1 MSKTRMGKRV
11 ASLLLS
17 LVMMLSLLP
26 TTVYAT
32 GGTGETSDVIVEETN
47 TSDDNTVGGTTG
59 NPELTGEDEGGGAA
73 NVSEGETATV
83 ATIGSATYESLDEA
97 ITAVADGQTIVVNA
111 GEYTLN
117 GSLNYTG
124 KAFTIAAA
132 DGADVS
138 FDMSAAVALHG
149 AKITFNN
156 VTFDYKTNGNYIGLQ
171 HTDTLVYNNCTING
185 MVFLYAVNETFNGCT
200 FNQTSAGAYNVW
212 TYGAQNVAF
221 NGCTFNCVGRC
232 VLVYN
237 EGANHK
243 TDLTV
248 TKTSFNAS
256 APVTGKAAI
265 EIDTS
270 LMAGGATIT
279 VDEQTTAAGFDNGS
293 NSGNSLWNDKMQT
306 ADTNKNTTVTVAGET
321 VFEPK
326 ATASAVATT
335 KDGREYATLTEAL
348 AAVTESNPLTSV
360 TEEAWPAATPVYY
373 NGSFYATIGELL
385 YDAQQKTGAIT
396 PENAPDTAVIYCR
409 PGTTIPTGKASHPS
423 FVTSTTI
430 YGNGATLSGV
440 TEWDVE
446 NYYTLTKDITINLYS
461 LNGGASV
468 WGTRRSDY
476 AVTVNMVD
484 CKDAHE
490 VLFNYGSGNGRVD
503 VTVKDSTFLKSGGAA
518 HGWPVSINCLGSLLV
533 DGCTFDGVT
542 TGVVVNVKQPSENGK
557 MAVTVKNS
565 TFNNVTGQD
574 SNKGALRVT
583 GQQACDIDLTI
594 ENVAFTGT
602 HADPEDITIGNV
614 KSEENLGK
622 VSYNISG
629 TDASMTTHK
638 AGATEA
644 AKETLVSGTTYTGT
658 NAATAAGD
666 GTEANPYT
674 LEQLGTMTR
683 QAYIEAQNRLNGI
696 MYVTVGN
703 YAYDTNGVLGNGVRD
718 DTTGQIPDHSKLNAY
733 GENGYL
739 GEKNDGAN
747 GKSVVFVGGSITS
760 GVTGYTSIDKIGT
773 SLLLALPAYTNVT
786 FKGIT
791 FNNVMSFNYQLY
803 TSPWSQLGELKFD
816 GCTFNGIIVGAIAA
830 QTLTFNKC
838 VFENYTNTTDANSS
852 NPTWIRPAYGNWT
865 QGDNE
870 GQGSDFKSL
879 TTINFTDNKVTSTR
893 PVKFEYISQ
902 WNITSTVTATGNS
915 FDISR
920 QAGDTTIKNVG
931 LYLGAHTDANAF
943 NLVAENNTK
952 SANTA
957 ALYTIP
963 EGKTSLPLGSTVK
976 NLAGEPVELTD
987 ALKWKAGDA
996 ETDKIVLETVEAVA
1010 SVGSK
1015 QYGSLQA
1022 AIDAASRNATVTM
1035 LADTKENVT
1044 ISKALTLDLNG
1055 FTLNGGTEKGKPALT
1070 ITARIVTIK
1079 DSSEAQTGTIM
1090 REDTAE
1096 NSGVSSHYV
1105 IDIQGNGWVIFK
1117 SGTVKNGSGAG
1128 GTKGASLVRVGDDSV
1143 KNYPGLV
1150 INGGTFTQDNFI
1162 VIKVDRGHL
1171 TLNGGTLNS
1180 ANTYAVENWF
1190 NATIKGGTVNGAVS
1204 SWTYSA
1210 GSNSTLTISGGT
1222 VNGDVTSVNYGD
1234 ADKVAKVEITDG
1246 TVNGQLDT
1254 RSYDPNTGELTSIDD
1269 AAKATIKVSG
1279 GTFSSAVPAEYCAA
1293 GFIPT
1298 ANADGTYGVQ
1308 QQQQVLAKIGDTAY
1322 YTMDAAFHA
1331 VQAGETI
1338 VMQRDYTTGAE
1349 QYSGNKSFA
1358 IDLNGKTW
1366 TYTGTNT
1373 NHAAFEINYPD
1384 VTLTVKNGTVASNSM
1399 VGLIPSAM
1407 GVGGTITYDNAG
1419 LVFEG
1424 VTMTAKGHS
1433 GIETNGNNTN
1443 DAVTLKNSTLN
1454 VPDGFGIYFPSSGT
1468 LTIDNSTI
1476 NAKTMGVQVCAGSL
1490 SINAGSAITVT
1501 GDAVPKTEND
1511 GAIQDGA
1518 AISIV
1523 NRTGYKGLGDVTV
1536 TGGKFTAKAGNK
1548 AIKAYDWANNTETEF
1563 TAAEKVAVSGGTF
1576 SSAVPEGLCATG
1588 YIPVANGDGTYG
1600 VELSNYVVVGGIKGF
1615 ENTKFA
1621 SFADAYDAIKPV
1633 LETIC
1638 EKDALGQG
1646 TPANAAAFDAVFT
1659 DVKDGRA
1666 TLTYTITG
1674 NVTYDETGYANLLT
1688 MGRRSSHYLTNE
1700 RHLINFKFVGAE
1712 ADRGATLTVN
1722 SNITLPYEW
1731 WGEKI
1736 TTAIS
1741 FENLTITGSASNG
1754 LYTYQH
1760 YFEGIDF
1767 KVNNCT
1773 LKGIKI
1779 YNCANVGGSYTI
1791 TNSTLDGTGAP
1802 AGAYAIHLQG
1812 NETAP
1817 LNITISG
1824 NQISGYDRGI
1834 NIDQNTAV
1842 ATISG
1847 NTIGINDVNRSCI
1860 QLTRLASTEVKDNTL
1875 NLNGGNAFTLH
1886 KNLAAGSKINIAGN
1900 TVDGNGYLI
1909 YDDTKNAI
1917 DLTYTNNTITGNVD
1931 TTKGVYDGKTHALTD
1946 GVDVVINGVKA
1957 AQIGDVKYETLQ
1969 AAIDAANNGE
1979 TVTLLADATED
1990 VTIDKNITLD
2000 LGGKTLTNTGAGK
2013 ATVTIAKGA
2022 TATVQNGSIIGG
2034 TSYYNIQNNGIAT
2047 FTGVTATAGNTG
2059 SSMIDN
2065 WGTLTIESG
2074 TYEGGLNVVKSEEG
2088 STLTINGGKFTRD
2101 WAPKYGVTGTI
2112 LVYGTTTIKDGTF
2125 IDKSTSNNARV
2136 VVTGVVE
2143 GYTSITYVKGGSF
2156 TRTGSGNIFHGLGKA
2171 TSDNFEVSGGTFN
2184 KSISDGYCADGFIP
2198 TKNADGTYGVKE
2210 GKYVAQVGKYNK
2222 YESLAEAISHSSRS
2236 TIKLLANVTENVTI
2250 PAGKTITLDLNG
2262 FTLNGGTGTAN
2273 AALYNLG
2280 TITIRDSS
2288 AAQTGTIKRDDAGIE
2303 GETSYYVIRNQG
2315 TMTIESGIV
2324 INNSGYRKVNSTGSM
2339 VGSSLICNGD
2349 CDEGGTLTIKGGTF
2363 TQNNFIA
2370 IKNGVLGVLK
2380 VTGGTITSNHSAIQN
2395 WFEADITGGKITGQ
2409 LWTDAWEEGKSV
2421 GKTTIGGDAT
2431 FAGEIVMDITGSVA
2445 PTLAING
2452 GNLNVTRWRI
2462 TNAAANAGAK
2472 PAVSGGTFS
2481 SAVKEEYC
2489 ATGYIPKDNGDGT
2502 YGVKEGVYV
2511 AKVDNVKYETL
2522 QAAINAAKGNSTV
2535 RLLANVTLTETAV
2548 FPAGKTVHLN
2558 LVGHNI
2564 TATGTALRINGTTDI
2579 QSTGGVGTIE
2589 STGNVAVAVGN
2600 NASLTVYSGT
2610 LKGREGA
2617 VITGTSTGAK
2627 IEIKKNATL
2636 IATDNAVIAGN
2647 GSQRDGKPN
2656 TILVRGGTFI
2666 GGIVTDG
2673 YIACGI
2679 YAPWND
2685 NVTVSGGTFNITNGA
2700 GIVAR
2705 AGTVKVTG
2713 GTFNCTGTA
2722 EGYVGDSKNKV
2733 PCAALVFDKAAK
2745 YPALTESSQILVS
2758 GGSFSTDP
2766 AVNGAT
2772 LADGYVATQTDGMY
2786 KVAKADPTAEI
2797 NGVKYDTLQ
2806 AAINAAQATKG
2817 GATITLLKN
2826 INTESYYMVDGDNPV
2841 TIDLAGYNIT
2851 GSGISGLFY
2860 VTAKG
2865 DLTIK
2870 GKGTVTAVEDNGA
2883 AMAVWVRSPI
2893 AKVTLEGGTYTQQIT
2908 NTADPHFDLI
2918 YVERGNVYV
2927 KGGTY
2932 KGATP
2937 DWTLNCY
2944 DEHYQSKEANI
2955 EVTGGTFVG
2964 FDPANNKAEGENTN
2978 FVPAGYVSTKGA
2990 DGNYTVEEYKPVEV
3004 WTGYSG
3010 AKVASYATV
3019 AEAAEKLDGNK
3030 WIVIGKDYTLTED
3043 FTIGGEN
3050 LDNLYLDVAEGATL
3064 TVAEGVTLTVA
3075 ANAKRLGVRD
3085 GATLVNKGT
3094 IVVCGSSTSN
3104 GFAMLY
3110 GTFTGNELTV
3120 PEGCFLDNNGKN
3132 FFATAN
3138 ENAVYEITFG
3148 DGTVKKTADS
3158 TNIKGGNVKQI
3169 KLLKDVT
3176 NGGWTLDSSSVGAEV
3191 VLDLNGHTISYNGAN
3206 RYYATLNVYTKVTI
3220 KNGTVKYEGSKRG
3233 AIDLV
3238 GQGDLTIE
3246 RDVTID
3252 GGDGFAIFTS
3262 GTSKLTVNGK
3272 VTANGNYAIA
3282 GNGSKDA
3289 GGYIDSCDIIVNG
3302 GAVISASKGI
3312 AIYHPEKGTVTINGG
3327 TITGHTGIEMC
3338 AGQLVV
3344 NGGSITS
3351 NGDNMDATG
3360 SQNAILDG
3368 AAISIINRNYPG
3380 GVPTAVIKGGT
3391 FAANGKDAQTVK
3403 AYDYTGDK
3411 VAEWT
3416 AAGDNVNISGGT
3428 FSSIPTNMGV
3438 LCADGYKTVY
3448 DAYADMYNVV
3458 KQDAK
3463 ITVGKRLSIGNDL
3476 TITYLVSMTDC
3487 TNPWV
3492 KFQFYND
3499 DIKGYTT
3506 VEVKN
3511 YGTDTVTGPDGKPMD
3526 VFTFDF
3532 TGINPQRMTD
3542 TLKATVYAKDANGN
3556 VVEYQVDDYSV
3567 AQYCSNKL
3575 AKLGQN
3581 DPLRKLIGNLV
3592 AYGAAAQVYQNY
3604 RTDNLVST
3612 VVSGAVSTDYTDRLS
3627 SVTQYTEKVLG
3638 TAGVNIKGKTLVLSN
3653 TFAVRVY
3660 FTVNKG
3666 VDIAN
3671 VSFNVTANGKT
3682 DTVNSFEKDEKLGYY
3697 YFDYANLNAT
3707 QLDSEVKFES
3717 FVNETGVGDMVT
3729 YSVNTYLAKKM
3740 PNYDKSSNAYKLMA
3754 ELFNYGCACTE
3765 YASK

>member
-32 GGTGETSDVIVEETN
+32 GGTGETNGAIVETN

-59 NPELTGEDEGGGAA
+59 NPELTGEDEGGGGA
-73 NVSEGETATV
+73 NVSEGETAAV

-97 ITAVADGQTIVVNA
+97 ITAVADGETIVVNA

-156 VTFDYKTNGNYIGLQ
+156 VTFNYKTNGNYIGLQ
-171 HTDTLVYNNCTING
+171 HADTLVYNNCTING
-185 MVFLYAVNETFNGCT
+185 VVFLYAVNETFNSCK
-200 FNQTSAGAYNVW
+200 FYQDSADAYNVW

-221 NGCTFNCVGRC
+221 NGCTFNCVGKA

-237 EGANHK
+237 EGAIDK

-248 TKTSFNAS
+248 ENTEFNAS
-256 APVTGKAAI
+256 APVAGKAAI

-279 VDEQTTAAGFDNGS
+279 VDDKTTAAGFATGS
-293 NSGNSLWNDKMQT
+293 NSGNPLWNDKKQT

-326 ATASAVATT
+326 ATVVKPVSVNGTSYETLEDAIDAATPDANGVVTYEISGKVDVTATGWVQVAKSGLTGLTAVKFVGTT
-335 KDGREYATLTEAL
+335 DDAKICINGGLAILADQNYDIDVSFEAL
-348 AAVTESNPLTSV
+348 ALSKLNPTYGGDYGHSTNYFTTWLRNSGAAENTVTYTNCTFPNGVSNNQ
-360 TEEAWPAATPVYY
+360 Y
-373 NGSFYATIGELL
+373 G
-385 YDAQQKTGAIT
+385 KTVFDNCKFT
-396 PENAPDTAVIYCR
+396 
-409 PGTTIPTGKASHPS
+409 
-423 FVTSTTI
+423 
-430 YGNGATLSGV
+430 NGATGL
-440 TEWDVE
+440 
-446 NYYTLTKDITINLYS
+446 YNL
-461 LNGGASV
+461 
-468 WGTRRSDY
+468 W
-476 AVTVNMVD
+476 
-484 CKDAHE
+484 
-490 VLFNYGSGNGRVD
+490 NYGG
-503 VTVKDSTFLKSGGAA
+503 STE
-518 HGWPVSINCLGSLLV
+518 I
-533 DGCTFDGVT
+533 
-542 TGVVVNVKQPSENGK
+542 
-557 MAVTVKNS
+557 KNS
-565 TFNNVTGQD
+565 
-574 SNKGALRVT
+574 S
-583 GQQACDIDLTI
+583 
-594 ENVAFTGT
+594 FTGT
-602 HADPEDITIGNV
+602 RGIKAYSEGVDGGQIEVADTTFNGLGEKAAIVVSKATTVTLNKVDATECTKGLLQKDIDGGSLKTTIEANGTGISGKFDITATTTADAAKN
-614 KSEENLGK
+614 EF
-622 VSYNISG
+622 NISAG
-629 TDASMTTHK
+629 TFTSEVSNDYCADGFEVK
-638 AGATEA
+638 ANDN
-644 AKETLVSGTTYTGT
+644 GTYGVVE
-658 NAATAAGD
+658 AATAAGD
-666 GTEANPYT
+666 GTEAKPYT
-674 LEQLGTMTR
+674 LEQLGAMTR
-683 QAYIEAQNRLNGI
+683 QAYIEAQNRLNGT
-696 MYVTVGN
+696 MYVTVGD

-760 GVTGYTSIDKIGT
+760 GVKGYTSIDHIGT

-830 QTLTFNKC
+830 QTLTFNRCEFK
-838 VFENYTNTTDANSS
+838 NYTNTTDANNS

-870 GQGSDFKSL
+870 GQGSDFRSL
-879 TTINFTDNKVTSTR
+879 TAINFTDNKVTSTR

-902 WNITSTVTATGNS
+902 WDITSTVTATGNS
-915 FDISR
+915 FDISK
-920 QAGDTTIKNVG
+920 QDGDTTIKNVG

-976 NLAGEPVELTD
+976 DTKGNEVELTD

-996 ETDKIVLETVEAVA
+996 TTDKIVLKTVEAVA

-1022 AIDAASRNATVTM
+1022 AIDAATAGQTVT
-1035 LADTKENVT
+1035 LLKDLDLSATGLT
-1044 ISKALTLDLNG
+1044 IAKDKAVTLDLNG
-1055 FTLNGGTEKGKPALT
+1055 KTLKVANTNSGNIKVLGKLTLQDNTDTDKNGTGTGKVWTETPYVYSSQDKVLVAAIDGGTFIMESGLIDAASF
-1070 ITARIVTIK
+1070 TADNTNEGQFAV
-1079 DSSEAQTGTIM
+1079 SVQN
-1090 REDTAE
+1090 E
-1096 NSGVSSHYV
+1096 NADATV
-1105 IDIQGNGWVIFK
+1105 I
-1117 SGTVKNGSGAG
+1117 
-1128 GTKGASLVRVGDDSV
+1128 
-1143 KNYPGLV
+1143 
-1150 INGGTFTQDNFI
+1150 INGGCIKAGWYAIAGNGQDTKYNGNI
-1162 VIKVDRGHL
+1162 TV
-1171 TLNGGTLNS
+1171 NGGILESTADYAIYHPHSGTTTINGGVVFGAAGGVSLNRGKLIVNNGIITS
-1180 ANTYAVENWF
+1180 KGTGTTGDWGDGTGNQNAAAINVNAQYGLASVE
-1190 NATIKGGTVNGAVS
+1190 IKGGKITAEKHAILLTNGKD
-1204 SWTYSA
+1204 
-1210 GSNSTLTISGGT
+1210 GTIS
-1222 VNGDVTSVNYGD
+1222 
-1234 ADKVAKVEITDG
+1234 
-1246 TVNGQLDT
+1246 
-1254 RSYDPNTGELTSIDD
+1254 
-1269 AAKATIKVSG
+1269 VSG
-1279 GTFSSAVPAEYCAA
+1279 GTFSSEVPAEYCAA
-1293 GFIPT
+1293 GYTPVK
-1298 ANADGTYGVQ
+1298 NADGTYGV
-1308 QQQQVLAKIGDTAY
+1308 
-1322 YTMDAAFHA
+1322 
-1331 VQAGETI
+1331 E
-1338 VMQRDYTTGAE
+1338 
-1349 QYSGNKSFA
+1349 
-1358 IDLNGKTW
+1358 
-1366 TYTGTNT
+1366 
-1373 NHAAFEINYPD
+1373 
-1384 VTLTVKNGTVASNSM
+1384 
-1399 VGLIPSAM
+1399 
-1407 GVGGTITYDNAG
+1407 
-1419 LVFEG
+1419 
-1424 VTMTAKGHS
+1424 
-1433 GIETNGNNTN
+1433 
-1443 DAVTLKNSTLN
+1443 
-1454 VPDGFGIYFPSSGT
+1454 
-1468 LTIDNSTI
+1468 
-1476 NAKTMGVQVCAGSL
+1476 
-1490 SINAGSAITVT
+1490 
-1501 GDAVPKTEND
+1501 
-1511 GAIQDGA
+1511 
-1518 AISIV
+1518 
-1523 NRTGYKGLGDVTV
+1523 LG
-1536 TGGKFTAKAGNK
+1536 
-1548 AIKAYDWANNTETEF
+1548 
-1563 TAAEKVAVSGGTF
+1563 
-1576 SSAVPEGLCATG
+1576 
-1588 YIPVANGDGTYG
+1588 
-1600 VELSNYVVVGGIKGF
+1600 NYVVVGGIKGF

-1633 LETIC
+1633 LEKIC
-1638 EKDALGQG
+1638 ANDALGQG
-1646 TPANAAAFDAVFT
+1646 TPANADAFDAVFT
-1659 DVKDGRA
+1659 DVTDGRA

-1712 ADRGATLTVN
+1712 AERGATLTVN

-1754 LYTYQH
+1754 LYTYQS

-1767 KVNNCT
+1767 TVNNCT

-1834 NIDQNTAV
+1834 NIDQNTAE

-1860 QLTRLASTEVKDNTL
+1860 QLTRLANTEVKDNTL

-1900 TVDGNGYLI
+1900 TINNDGYLI
-1909 YDDTKNAI
+1909 YDNTKQNIA
-1917 DLTYTNNTITGNVD
+1917 LTYTNNTITGNVD

-1957 AQIGDVKYETLQ
+1957 AQIGDVKYETLAEAI
-1969 AAIDAANNGE
+1969 AAAKDGE

-2034 TSYYNIQNNGIAT
+2034 TSYYNIQNNGTAT

-2065 WGTLTIESG
+2065 FGTLTIESG
-2074 TYEGGLNVVKSEEG
+2074 SYTGGLDTIKNEPGAKLTISGGEF
-2088 STLTINGGKFTRD
+2088 TLTK
-2101 WAPKYGVTGTI
+2101 GTSK
-2112 LVYGTTTIKDGTF
+2112 GF
-2125 IDKSTSNNARV
+2125 
-2136 VVTGVVE
+2136 TGVVFNY
-2143 GYTSITYVKGGSF
+2143 GDLTITGGTF
-2156 TRTGSGNIFHGLGKA
+2156 TQSDKSAPYGQAQVIHTDNKSGSSAPSTVITGGTFKNLCTRSTAWVVRA
-2171 TSDNFEVSGGTFN
+2171 TNAAAGATKVSGGTFN

-2198 TKNADGTYGVKE
+2198 TKNADGTYGVKA
-2210 GKYVAQVGKYNK
+2210 GKYVAQIGSKK
-2222 YESLAEAISHSSRS
+2222 YETLADAIRLAAKGK
-2236 TIKLLANVTENVTI
+2236 TITLLANVTENVEI
-2250 PAGKTITLDLNG
+2250 AANKNLTLDLNG
-2262 FTLNGGTGTAN
+2262 FTLNGGTGTAK

-2280 TITIRDSS
+2280 TITIQDSS
-2288 AAQTGTIKRDDAGIE
+2288 AAKTGTIKRDDAGIE

-2315 TMTIESGIV
+2315 TMTIESGNV

-2421 GKTTIGGDAT
+2421 GKTMIGGDAT

-2522 QAAINAAKGNSTV
+2522 QAAIDAAKGNSTV
-2535 RLLANVTLTETAV
+2535 RLLADVTLTETAV

-2579 QSTGGVGTIE
+2579 QDTYKTGTIE

-2666 GGIVTDG
+2666 GGIVTEG

-2733 PCAALVFDKAAK
+2733 PCAALVFDKAAS
-2745 YPALTESSQILVS
+2745 YPALTADSKILVS

-2766 AVNGAT
+2766 AANGAT
-2772 LADGYVATQTDGMY
+2772 LADGYVANTDESGMY
-2786 KVAKADPTAEI
+2786 KVAKANPVAEI

-2806 AAINAAQATKG
+2806 AAITAAQDTKD
-2817 GATITLLKN
+2817 GATITLLTD
-2826 INTESYYMVDGDNPV
+2826 INTSSYYEVKGENPV
-2841 TIDLAGYNIT
+2841 TIDLAGHNIT

-2870 GKGTVTAVEDNGA
+2870 GEGTVTAVEDNGA
-2883 AMAVWVRSPI
+2883 AMAVWVRSSL

-2978 FVPAGYVSTKGA
+2978 FVPAGYVSRMDE
-2990 DGNYTVEEYKPVEV
+2990 DGSYTVVP
-3004 WTGYSG
+3004 
-3010 AKVASYATV
+3010 
-3019 AEAAEKLDGNK
+3019 
-3030 WIVIGKDYTLTED
+3030 
-3043 FTIGGEN
+3043 
-3050 LDNLYLDVAEGATL
+3050 
-3064 TVAEGVTLTVA
+3064 
-3075 ANAKRLGVRD
+3075 AN
-3085 GATLVNKGT
+3085 
-3094 IVVCGSSTSN
+3094 
-3104 GFAMLY
+3104 
-3110 GTFTGNELTV
+3110 
-3120 PEGCFLDNNGKN
+3120 
-3132 FFATAN
+3132 
-3138 ENAVYEITFG
+3138 
-3148 DGTVKKTADS
+3148 
-3158 TNIKGGNVKQI
+3158 
-3169 KLLKDVT
+3169 
-3176 NGGWTLDSSSVGAEV
+3176 
-3191 VLDLNGHTISYNGAN
+3191 
-3206 RYYATLNVYTKVTI
+3206 
-3220 KNGTVKYEGSKRG
+3220 
-3233 AIDLV
+3233 
-3238 GQGDLTIE
+3238 
-3246 RDVTID
+3246 
-3252 GGDGFAIFTS
+3252 
-3262 GTSKLTVNGK
+3262 
-3272 VTANGNYAIA
+3272 
-3282 GNGSKDA
+3282 
-3289 GGYIDSCDIIVNG
+3289 
-3302 GAVISASKGI
+3302 
-3312 AIYHPEKGTVTINGG
+3312 
-3327 TITGHTGIEMC
+3327 
-3338 AGQLVV
+3338 
-3344 NGGSITS
+3344 
-3351 NGDNMDATG
+3351 
-3360 SQNAILDG
+3360 
-3368 AAISIINRNYPG
+3368 
-3380 GVPTAVIKGGT
+3380 
-3391 FAANGKDAQTVK
+3391 
-3403 AYDYTGDK
+3403 
-3411 VAEWT
+3411 
-3416 AAGDNVNISGGT
+3416 
-3428 FSSIPTNMGV
+3428 
-3438 LCADGYKTVY
+3438 
-3448 DAYADMYNVV
+3448 
-3458 KQDAK
+3458 AK

-3476 TITYLVSMTDC
+3476 TITYLVNLTDC

-3511 YGTDTVTGPDGKPMD
+3511 YGTATVEGPDGRPVE

-3532 TGINPQRMTD
+3532 TGVNPQRMTD
-3542 TLKATVYAKDANGN
+3542 TLKATVYAEDASGN
-3556 VVEYQVDDYSV
+3556 VVEYQVADYSV

-3575 AKLGQN
+3575 AKLGQ
-3581 DPLRKLIGNLV
+3581 DDSLRKLIGNLV

-3627 SVTQYTEKVLG
+3627 SVTQYTGKVTG
-3638 TAGVNIKGKTLVLSN
+3638 AAGVTIKGKTLVLSN

-3671 VSFNVTANGKT
+3671 VSFKVTANGKT

-3740 PNYDKSSNAYKLMA
+3740 PNYDKSSNAYKFMA

>member
-1 MSKTRMGKRV
+1 MSKTRIGKRV

-32 GGTGETSDVIVEETN
+32 GGTGETNGAIVEETN

-59 NPELTGEDEGGGAA
+59 NPELTGEDEGGGGA
-73 NVSEGETATV
+73 NVGEGETATV

-117 GSLNYTG
+117 GNLNYTG

-132 DGADVS
+132 EGAKVS

-171 HTDTLVYNNCTING
+171 HADTLVYNNCTING
-185 MVFLYAVNETFNGCT
+185 VVFLYAVNETFNSCK
-200 FNQTSAGAYNVW
+200 FYQDSADAYNVW

-221 NGCTFNCVGRC
+221 NGCTFNCVGKA

-237 EGANHK
+237 EGAVAK

-248 TKTSFNAS
+248 ENTEFNAS
-256 APVTGKAAI
+256 APVAGKAAI

-279 VDEQTTAAGFDNGS
+279 VDDKTTATGFAAGSKSGS
-293 NSGNSLWNDKMQT
+293 TLWNDKKQT
-306 ADTNKNTTVTVAGET
+306 ADTNKNTTVTVAGEK

-385 YDAQQKTGAIT
+385 YDAQQKTDAIA

-430 YGNGATLSGV
+430 YGNGATLSGS

-565 TFNNVTGQD
+565 TFNDVTGQD

-674 LEQLGTMTR
+674 LEQLGAMTR
-683 QAYIEAQNRLNGI
+683 QAYIDAQNRLNGI
-696 MYVTVGN
+696 MYVTVGD

-786 FKGIT
+786 FKGTT

-830 QTLTFNKC
+830 QTLTFNGCEFK
-838 VFENYTNTTDANSS
+838 NYTNNTDANSS

-870 GQGSDFKSL
+870 GQGSDFRSL

-902 WNITSTVTATGNS
+902 WDITSTVTATGNS
-915 FDISR
+915 FDISK
-920 QAGDTTIKNVG
+920 QDGDTTIKNVG

-996 ETDKIVLETVEAVA
+996 EADKIVLKTVEAVA

-1022 AIDAASRNATVTM
+1022 AIDAA
-1035 LADTKENVT
+1035 
-1044 ISKALTLDLNG
+1044 
-1055 FTLNGGTEKGKPALT
+1055 
-1070 ITARIVTIK
+1070 
-1079 DSSEAQTGTIM
+1079 
-1090 REDTAE
+1090 TAE
-1096 NSGVSSHYV
+1096 
-1105 IDIQGNGWVIFK
+1105 Q
-1117 SGTVKNGSGAG
+1117 
-1128 GTKGASLVRVGDDSV
+1128 
-1143 KNYPGLV
+1143 
-1150 INGGTFTQDNFI
+1150 
-1162 VIKVDRGHL
+1162 
-1171 TLNGGTLNS
+1171 
-1180 ANTYAVENWF
+1180 
-1190 NATIKGGTVNGAVS
+1190 
-1204 SWTYSA
+1204 
-1210 GSNSTLTISGGT
+1210 
-1222 VNGDVTSVNYGD
+1222 
-1234 ADKVAKVEITDG
+1234 
-1246 TVNGQLDT
+1246 
-1254 RSYDPNTGELTSIDD
+1254 
-1269 AAKATIKVSG
+1269 
-1279 GTFSSAVPAEYCAA
+1279 
-1293 GFIPT
+1293 
-1298 ANADGTYGVQ
+1298 
-1308 QQQQVLAKIGDTAY
+1308 
-1322 YTMDAAFHA
+1322 
-1331 VQAGETI
+1331 
-1338 VMQRDYTTGAE
+1338 
-1349 QYSGNKSFA
+1349 
-1358 IDLNGKTW
+1358 
-1366 TYTGTNT
+1366 
-1373 NHAAFEINYPD
+1373 
-1384 VTLTVKNGTVASNSM
+1384 
-1399 VGLIPSAM
+1399 
-1407 GVGGTITYDNAG
+1407 
-1419 LVFEG
+1419 
-1424 VTMTAKGHS
+1424 
-1433 GIETNGNNTN
+1433 
-1443 DAVTLKNSTLN
+1443 
-1454 VPDGFGIYFPSSGT
+1454 
-1468 LTIDNSTI
+1468 
-1476 NAKTMGVQVCAGSL
+1476 
-1490 SINAGSAITVT
+1490 
-1501 GDAVPKTEND
+1501 
-1511 GAIQDGA
+1511 
-1518 AISIV
+1518 
-1523 NRTGYKGLGDVTV
+1523 
-1536 TGGKFTAKAGNK
+1536 
-1548 AIKAYDWANNTETEF
+1548 
-1563 TAAEKVAVSGGTF
+1563 
-1576 SSAVPEGLCATG
+1576 
-1588 YIPVANGDGTYG
+1588 
-1600 VELSNYVVVGGIKGF
+1600 
-1615 ENTKFA
+1615 
-1621 SFADAYDAIKPV
+1621 
-1633 LETIC
+1633 
-1638 EKDALGQG
+1638 
-1646 TPANAAAFDAVFT
+1646 
-1659 DVKDGRA
+1659 
-1666 TLTYTITG
+1666 
-1674 NVTYDETGYANLLT
+1674 
-1688 MGRRSSHYLTNE
+1688 
-1700 RHLINFKFVGAE
+1700 
-1712 ADRGATLTVN
+1712 
-1722 SNITLPYEW
+1722 
-1731 WGEKI
+1731 
-1736 TTAIS
+1736 
-1741 FENLTITGSASNG
+1741 
-1754 LYTYQH
+1754 
-1760 YFEGIDF
+1760 
-1767 KVNNCT
+1767 
-1773 LKGIKI
+1773 
-1779 YNCANVGGSYTI
+1779 
-1791 TNSTLDGTGAP
+1791 
-1802 AGAYAIHLQG
+1802 
-1812 NETAP
+1812 
-1817 LNITISG
+1817 
-1824 NQISGYDRGI
+1824 
-1834 NIDQNTAV
+1834 
-1842 ATISG
+1842 
-1847 NTIGINDVNRSCI
+1847 
-1860 QLTRLASTEVKDNTL
+1860 
-1875 NLNGGNAFTLH
+1875 
-1886 KNLAAGSKINIAGN
+1886 
-1900 TVDGNGYLI
+1900 
-1909 YDDTKNAI
+1909 
-1917 DLTYTNNTITGNVD
+1917 
-1931 TTKGVYDGKTHALTD
+1931 
-1946 GVDVVINGVKA
+1946 
-1957 AQIGDVKYETLQ
+1957 
-1969 AAIDAANNGE
+1969 

-2034 TSYYNIQNNGIAT
+2034 TSYYNIQNNGTAT

-2065 WGTLTIESG
+2065 FGTLTIESG
-2074 TYEGGLNVVKSEEG
+2074 SYTGGLDTIKNEPGAKLTISGGEF
-2088 STLTINGGKFTRD
+2088 TLTK
-2101 WAPKYGVTGTI
+2101 GTSK
-2112 LVYGTTTIKDGTF
+2112 GF
-2125 IDKSTSNNARV
+2125 
-2136 VVTGVVE
+2136 TGVVFNY
-2143 GYTSITYVKGGSF
+2143 GDLTITGGTF
-2156 TRTGSGNIFHGLGKA
+2156 TQSDKSAPYGQAQVIHTDNKSGSSAPSTVITGGTFKNLCTRSTAWVVRA
-2171 TSDNFEVSGGTFN
+2171 TNAAAGATKVSGGTFN

-2198 TKNADGTYGVKE
+2198 TKNADGTYGVKA
-2210 GKYVAQVGKYNK
+2210 GKYVAQIGSKK
-2222 YESLAEAISHSSRS
+2222 YETLADAIRLAAKGK
-2236 TIKLLANVTENVTI
+2236 TITLLDNVTENVEI
-2250 PAGKTITLDLNG
+2250 AANKNLTLDLNG
-2262 FTLNGGTGTAN
+2262 FTLNGGTGTAK

-2280 TITIRDSS
+2280 TITIQDSS
-2288 AAQTGTIKRDDAGIE
+2288 AAKTGTIKRDDAGIE

-2315 TMTIESGIV
+2315 TMTIESGNV

-2489 ATGYIPKDNGDGT
+2489 ATGYIPTANADGT
-2502 YGVKEGVYV
+2502 YGVKAGAYV

-2522 QAAINAAKGNSTV
+2522 QAAINAAKGGSTV
-2535 RLLANVTLTETAV
+2535 RLLADVTLTETAV
-2548 FPAGKTVHLN
+2548 FPAGKKVDLN
-2558 LVGHNI
+2558 LMGHNI

-2600 NASLTVYSGT
+2600 NAKVTVYSGT

-2617 VITGTSTGAK
+2617 VITGKSTGAT
-2627 IEIKKNATL
+2627 IEIRYNATL

-2656 TILVRGGTFI
+2656 TILVKGSTFI

-2733 PCAALVFDKAAK
+2733 PCAALVFDEAAN

-2772 LADGYVATQTDGMY
+2772 LAAGYVANKDESGMY
-2786 KVAKADPTAEI
+2786 KVAKANPVAAIGD
-2797 NGVKYDTLQ
+2797 VKYDTLQ
-2806 AAINAAQATKG
+2806 AAITAAQDTKD
-2817 GATITLLKN
+2817 GATITLLTD
-2826 INTESYYMVDGDNPV
+2826 INTSSYYEVKGENPV
-2841 TIDLAGYNIT
+2841 TIDLAGHNIT

-2870 GKGTVTAVEDNGA
+2870 GEGTVTAVEDNGA

-2927 KGGTY
+2927 EGGTY
-2932 KGATP
+2932 KGFTP

-3220 KNGTVKYEGSKRG
+3220 KNGTVKYEGCKRG

>member
-32 GGTGETSDVIVEETN
+32 GDTGETKNAIVEETN

-73 NVSEGETATV
+73 NVSEGETAAV
-83 ATIGSATYESLDEA
+83 ATIGEAKYETLDAA
-97 ITAVADGQTIVVNA
+97 IEAVADGQTIVVNA

-132 DGADVS
+132 EGADVS

-156 VTFDYKTNGNYIGLQ
+156 VTFNYKTNGNYIGLQ
-171 HTDTLVYNNCTING
+171 HADTLVYDNCTING
-185 MVFLYAVNETFNGCT
+185 VVFLYAVNETFNNCT
-200 FNQTSAGAYNVW
+200 FNQESAGAYNVW

-237 EGANHK
+237 EGAIDK

-248 TKTSFNAS
+248 ENTEFNAS
-256 APVTGKAAI
+256 APAEGKAAI

-270 LMAGGATIT
+270 LMEGGATIT
-279 VDEQTTAAGFDNGS
+279 VDDKTTAAGFATGS
-293 NSGNSLWNDKMQT
+293 NSGKTLWNDKKQT

-326 ATASAVATT
+326 ATVVKPVSVNGTSYETLEDAIDAATPDANGVVTYEISGKVDVTATGWVQVAKSGLTGLTAVKFVGTT
-335 KDGREYATLTEAL
+335 DDAKICINGGLAILADQNYDIDVSFEAL
-348 AAVTESNPLTSV
+348 ALSKLNPTYGGDYGHSTNYFTTWLRNSGAAENTVTYTNCTFPNGVSNNQ
-360 TEEAWPAATPVYY
+360 Y
-373 NGSFYATIGELL
+373 G
-385 YDAQQKTGAIT
+385 KTVFDNCKFT
-396 PENAPDTAVIYCR
+396 
-409 PGTTIPTGKASHPS
+409 
-423 FVTSTTI
+423 
-430 YGNGATLSGV
+430 NGATGL
-440 TEWDVE
+440 
-446 NYYTLTKDITINLYS
+446 YNL
-461 LNGGASV
+461 
-468 WGTRRSDY
+468 W
-476 AVTVNMVD
+476 
-484 CKDAHE
+484 
-490 VLFNYGSGNGRVD
+490 NYGG
-503 VTVKDSTFLKSGGAA
+503 STE
-518 HGWPVSINCLGSLLV
+518 I
-533 DGCTFDGVT
+533 
-542 TGVVVNVKQPSENGK
+542 
-557 MAVTVKNS
+557 KNS
-565 TFNNVTGQD
+565 
-574 SNKGALRVT
+574 S
-583 GQQACDIDLTI
+583 
-594 ENVAFTGT
+594 FTGT
-602 HADPEDITIGNV
+602 RGIKAYSEGVDGGQIEVADTTFNGLGEKAAIVVSKATTVTLNKVDATECTKGLLQKDIDGGSLKTTIEANGTGISGKFDITATTTADAAKN
-614 KSEENLGK
+614 EF
-622 VSYNISG
+622 NISAG
-629 TDASMTTHK
+629 TFTSEVSNDYCADGFEVK
-638 AGATEA
+638 ANDN
-644 AKETLVSGTTYTGT
+644 GTYGVVE
-658 NAATAAGD
+658 AATADGD

-674 LEQLGTMTR
+674 LEQLGAMTR
-683 QAYIEAQNRLNGI
+683 QAYIDAQNRLNGT

-718 DTTGQIPDHSKLNAY
+718 DTTGQTPDHSKLNAY

-830 QTLTFNKC
+830 QTLTFNRCEFK
-838 VFENYTNTTDANSS
+838 NYTNTTDANNS

-870 GQGSDFKSL
+870 GQGSDFRSL
-879 TTINFTDNKVTSTR
+879 TAINFTDNKVTSTR

-902 WNITSTVTATGNS
+902 WDITSTVTATGNS
-915 FDISR
+915 FDISK
-920 QAGDTTIKNVG
+920 QDGDTTIKNVG

-976 NLAGEPVELTD
+976 DTKGNEVELTD

-996 ETDKIVLETVEAVA
+996 TTDKIVLKTVEAVA

-1022 AIDAASRNATVTM
+1022 AIDAA
-1035 LADTKENVT
+1035 
-1044 ISKALTLDLNG
+1044 
-1055 FTLNGGTEKGKPALT
+1055 
-1070 ITARIVTIK
+1070 TA
-1079 DSSEAQTGTIM
+1079 G
-1090 REDTAE
+1090 
-1096 NSGVSSHYV
+1096 
-1105 IDIQGNGWVIFK
+1105 DI
-1117 SGTVKNGSGAG
+1117 
-1128 GTKGASLVRVGDDSV
+1128 
-1143 KNYPGLV
+1143 
-1150 INGGTFTQDNFI
+1150 
-1162 VIKVDRGHL
+1162 
-1171 TLNGGTLNS
+1171 
-1180 ANTYAVENWF
+1180 
-1190 NATIKGGTVNGAVS
+1190 
-1204 SWTYSA
+1204 
-1210 GSNSTLTISGGT
+1210 
-1222 VNGDVTSVNYGD
+1222 
-1234 ADKVAKVEITDG
+1234 
-1246 TVNGQLDT
+1246 
-1254 RSYDPNTGELTSIDD
+1254 
-1269 AAKATIKVSG
+1269 
-1279 GTFSSAVPAEYCAA
+1279 
-1293 GFIPT
+1293 
-1298 ANADGTYGVQ
+1298 
-1308 QQQQVLAKIGDTAY
+1308 
-1322 YTMDAAFHA
+1322 
-1331 VQAGETI
+1331 
-1338 VMQRDYTTGAE
+1338 
-1349 QYSGNKSFA
+1349 
-1358 IDLNGKTW
+1358 
-1366 TYTGTNT
+1366 
-1373 NHAAFEINYPD
+1373 
-1384 VTLTVKNGTVASNSM
+1384 
-1399 VGLIPSAM
+1399 
-1407 GVGGTITYDNAG
+1407 
-1419 LVFEG
+1419 
-1424 VTMTAKGHS
+1424 
-1433 GIETNGNNTN
+1433 
-1443 DAVTLKNSTLN
+1443 
-1454 VPDGFGIYFPSSGT
+1454 
-1468 LTIDNSTI
+1468 
-1476 NAKTMGVQVCAGSL
+1476 
-1490 SINAGSAITVT
+1490 
-1501 GDAVPKTEND
+1501 
-1511 GAIQDGA
+1511 
-1518 AISIV
+1518 
-1523 NRTGYKGLGDVTV
+1523 
-1536 TGGKFTAKAGNK
+1536 
-1548 AIKAYDWANNTETEF
+1548 
-1563 TAAEKVAVSGGTF
+1563 
-1576 SSAVPEGLCATG
+1576 
-1588 YIPVANGDGTYG
+1588 
-1600 VELSNYVVVGGIKGF
+1600 
-1615 ENTKFA
+1615 
-1621 SFADAYDAIKPV
+1621 
-1633 LETIC
+1633 
-1638 EKDALGQG
+1638 
-1646 TPANAAAFDAVFT
+1646 
-1659 DVKDGRA
+1659 
-1666 TLTYTITG
+1666 
-1674 NVTYDETGYANLLT
+1674 
-1688 MGRRSSHYLTNE
+1688 
-1700 RHLINFKFVGAE
+1700 
-1712 ADRGATLTVN
+1712 
-1722 SNITLPYEW
+1722 
-1731 WGEKI
+1731 
-1736 TTAIS
+1736 
-1741 FENLTITGSASNG
+1741 
-1754 LYTYQH
+1754 
-1760 YFEGIDF
+1760 
-1767 KVNNCT
+1767 
-1773 LKGIKI
+1773 
-1779 YNCANVGGSYTI
+1779 
-1791 TNSTLDGTGAP
+1791 
-1802 AGAYAIHLQG
+1802 
-1812 NETAP
+1812 
-1817 LNITISG
+1817 
-1824 NQISGYDRGI
+1824 
-1834 NIDQNTAV
+1834 
-1842 ATISG
+1842 
-1847 NTIGINDVNRSCI
+1847 
-1860 QLTRLASTEVKDNTL
+1860 
-1875 NLNGGNAFTLH
+1875 
-1886 KNLAAGSKINIAGN
+1886 
-1900 TVDGNGYLI
+1900 
-1909 YDDTKNAI
+1909 
-1917 DLTYTNNTITGNVD
+1917 
-1931 TTKGVYDGKTHALTD
+1931 
-1946 GVDVVINGVKA
+1946 
-1957 AQIGDVKYETLQ
+1957 
-1969 AAIDAANNGE
+1969 
-1979 TVTLLADATED
+1979 VTLLANVNED

-2000 LGGKTLTNTGAGK
+2000 LGGKTLTNTNSGK

-2034 TSYYNIQNNGIAT
+2034 TSYYNIQNNGTAT
-2047 FTGVTATAGNTG
+2047 FTGVTATAGNND

-2065 WGTLTIESG
+2065 FGTLTIESG
-2074 TYEGGLNVVKSEEG
+2074 AYKGGLNVVKSEEG
-2088 STLTINGGKFTRD
+2088 STLTINGGKFTGTYAKG
-2101 WAPKYGVTGTI
+2101 WSYNGVI
-2112 LVYGTTTIKDGTF
+2112 LSAGTTIITDGEF
-2125 IDKSTSNNARV
+2125 IQEATTPARSYPSV
-2136 VVTGVVE
+2136 ILAMQVE
-2143 GYTSITYVKGGSF
+2143 GYTSTITITGGKF
-2156 TRTGSGNIFHGLGKA
+2156 TNKKSDWNIFYGWGKA
-2171 TSDNFEVSGGTFN
+2171 SSDNFEVSGGTFN

-2198 TKNADGTYGVKE
+2198 TKNADGTYGVKA
-2210 GKYVAQVGKYNK
+2210 GKYVAQIGSKK
-2222 YESLAEAISHSSRS
+2222 YETLADAIRLAAKGK
-2236 TIKLLANVTENVTI
+2236 TITLLDNVTENVEI
-2250 PAGKTITLDLNG
+2250 AANKKLTLDLNG
-2262 FTLNGGTGTAN
+2262 FTLNGGTGTAK

-2280 TITIRDSS
+2280 TITIQDTSE
-2288 AAQTGTIKRDDAGIE
+2288 AKTGTIKRDDAGIE

-2826 INTESYYMVDGDNPV
+2826 INTESYYMVNGDNPV

-2964 FDPANNKAEGENTN
+2964 FDPANNKAEGEGTN
-2978 FVPAGYVSTKGA
+2978 FVAAGYASTKGA
-2990 DGNYTVEEYKPVEV
+2990 DGNFVVTEV
-3004 WTGYSG
+3004 
-3010 AKVASYATV
+3010 KVAEVNGVAYATLS
-3019 AEAAEKLDGNK
+3019 EAIA
-3030 WIVIGKDYTLTED
+3030 
-3043 FTIGGEN
+3043 
-3050 LDNLYLDVAEGATL
+3050 
-3064 TVAEGVTLTVA
+3064 A
-3075 ANAKRLGVRD
+3075 ANA
-3085 GATLVNKGT
+3085 
-3094 IVVCGSSTSN
+3094 
-3104 GFAMLY
+3104 
-3110 GTFTGNELTV
+3110 
-3120 PEGCFLDNNGKN
+3120 
-3132 FFATAN
+3132 
-3138 ENAVYEITFG
+3138 G
-3148 DGTVKKTADS
+3148 DTVKLLRDIKTPEIS
-3158 TNIKGGNVKQI
+3158 YMISKSLTI
-3169 KLLKDVT
+3169 
-3176 NGGWTLDSSSVGAEV
+3176 
-3191 VLDLNGHTISYNGAN
+3191 DLNGMTVTGSGYDAVFQIDNAD
-3206 RYYATLNVYTKVTI
+3206 AKVVI
-3220 KNGTVKYEGSKRG
+3220 KNGKVVAVEQSGSAGKYTM
-3233 AIDLV
+3233 AIW
-3238 GQGDLTIE
+3238 
-3246 RDVTID
+3246 
-3252 GGDGFAIFTS
+3252 
-3262 GTSKLTVNGK
+3262 
-3272 VTANGNYAIA
+3272 
-3282 GNGSKDA
+3282 
-3289 GGYIDSCDIIVNG
+3289 
-3302 GAVISASKGI
+3302 ASKAGCEVTLEGLDVSQKI
-3312 AIYHPEKGTVTINGG
+3312 THTDDPQMDMIYASGG
-3327 TITGHTGIEMC
+3327 TITINSGNFVSGTPAWTLNC
-3338 AGQLVV
+3338 NDTSYK
-3344 NGGSITS
+3344 NGEA
-3351 NGDNMDATG
+3351 N
-3360 SQNAILDG
+3360 
-3368 AAISIINRNYPG
+3368 II
-3380 GVPTAVIKGGT
+3380 VKGGT
-3391 FAANGKDAQTVK
+3391 FANFDPANNMAEGKGTNFV
-3403 AYDYTGDK
+3403 
-3411 VAEWT
+3411 
-3416 AAGDNVNISGGT
+3416 AAGYVS
-3428 FSSIPTNMGV
+3428 NMNE
-3438 LCADGYKTVY
+3438 DGSYTVVP
-3448 DAYADMYNVV
+3448 A
-3458 KQDAK
+3458 DAK
-3463 ITVGKRLSIGNDL
+3463 IDVKRSLTLGNTL
-3476 TITYLVSMTDC
+3476 IMNYKVLLPEGY
-3487 TNPWV
+3487 TNPHIV
-3492 KFQFYND
+3492 FESYDAKAGAFYSVPVAD
-3499 DIKGYTT
+3499 YTLQT
-3506 VEVKN
+3506 KDEETR
-3511 YGTDTVTGPDGKPMD
+3511 Y
-3526 VFTFDF
+3526 VFAF
-3532 TGINPQRMTD
+3532 TETNPQRMTD
-3542 TLKATVYAKDANGN
+3542 TLKATVYATKGETEKAFP
-3556 VVEYQVDDYSV
+3556 VDDYSV
-3567 AQYCSNKL
+3567 ANYCNDLLVSDENKNGDYNEL
-3575 AKLGQN
+3575 V
-3581 DPLRKLIGNLV
+3581 GNLV
-3592 AYGAAAQVYQNY
+3592 AYGTAAQLYQNY
-3604 RTDNLVST
+3604 HTDKLVKDVVNGGTMVTYPISEAVEVNNLNKVTGGVVIETKSLVLNNAFAIRVKFTLEDNTTIDQVKFT
-3612 VVSGAVSTDYTDRLS
+3612 VQVD
-3627 SVTQYTEKVLG
+3627 
-3638 TAGVNIKGKTLVLSN
+3638 GKTTTVESFHEGTLSN
-3653 TFAVRVY
+3653 GT
-3660 FTVNKG
+3660 
-3666 VDIAN
+3666 
-3671 VSFNVTANGKT
+3671 SC
-3682 DTVNSFEKDEKLGYY
+3682 Y
-3697 YFDYANLNAT
+3697 YFDFADLNSR
-3707 QLDSEVKFES
+3707 QLGS
-3717 FVNETGVGDMVT
+3717 TVT
-3729 YSVNTYLAKKM
+3729 FTAVVDGTNNDVLEFSANTYL
-3740 PNYDKSSNAYKLMA
+3740 KLMA
-3754 ELFNYGCACTE
+3754 GREGVSTELMNLLTTLYSYGRTCD
-3765 YASK
+3765 SFK

>member
-32 GGTGETSDVIVEETN
+32 GGTGETNGAIVEAN
-47 TSDDNTVGGTTG
+47 TSDDNTVGETTG

-83 ATIGSATYESLDEA
+83 ATIGSATYETLDEA
-97 ITAVADGQTIVVNA
+97 IAAVADGETIVVNA

-117 GSLNYTG
+117 GSLAYAG

-132 DGADVS
+132 EGAKVS

-237 EGANHK
+237 EGAIDK

-248 TKTSFNAS
+248 ENTEFNAS

-270 LMAGGATIT
+270 LMEGGATIT
-279 VDEQTTAAGFDNGS
+279 VDDKTTAAGFATGS
-293 NSGNSLWNDKMQT
+293 NSGKTLWNDKKQT

-326 ATASAVATT
+326 ATVVKPVSVNGTSYETLEDAIDAATPDANGVVTYEISGKVDVTATGWVQVAKSGLTGLTAVKFVGTT
-335 KDGREYATLTEAL
+335 DDAKICINGGLAILADQNYDIDVSFEAL
-348 AAVTESNPLTSV
+348 ALSKLNPTYGGDYGHSTNYFTTWLRNSGAAENTVTYTNCTFPNGVSNNQ
-360 TEEAWPAATPVYY
+360 Y
-373 NGSFYATIGELL
+373 G
-385 YDAQQKTGAIT
+385 KTVFDNCKFT
-396 PENAPDTAVIYCR
+396 
-409 PGTTIPTGKASHPS
+409 
-423 FVTSTTI
+423 
-430 YGNGATLSGV
+430 NGATGL
-440 TEWDVE
+440 
-446 NYYTLTKDITINLYS
+446 YNL
-461 LNGGASV
+461 
-468 WGTRRSDY
+468 W
-476 AVTVNMVD
+476 
-484 CKDAHE
+484 
-490 VLFNYGSGNGRVD
+490 NYGG
-503 VTVKDSTFLKSGGAA
+503 STE
-518 HGWPVSINCLGSLLV
+518 I
-533 DGCTFDGVT
+533 
-542 TGVVVNVKQPSENGK
+542 
-557 MAVTVKNS
+557 KNS
-565 TFNNVTGQD
+565 
-574 SNKGALRVT
+574 S
-583 GQQACDIDLTI
+583 
-594 ENVAFTGT
+594 FTGT
-602 HADPEDITIGNV
+602 RGIKAYSEGVDGGQIEVADTTFNGLGEKAAIVVSKATTVTLNKVDATECTKGLLQKDIDGGSLKTTIEANGTGISGKFDITATTTADAAKN
-614 KSEENLGK
+614 EF
-622 VSYNISG
+622 NISAG
-629 TDASMTTHK
+629 TFTSEVSNDYCADGFEVK
-638 AGATEA
+638 ANDN
-644 AKETLVSGTTYTGT
+644 GTYGVVE
-658 NAATAAGD
+658 AATADGD

-674 LEQLGTMTR
+674 LEQLGAMTR
-683 QAYIEAQNRLNGI
+683 QAYIDAQNRLNGT

-718 DTTGQIPDHSKLNAY
+718 DTTGQTPDHSKLNAY

-786 FKGIT
+786 FKGTT

-816 GCTFNGIIVGAIAA
+816 NCTFNGIIVGAIAA
-830 QTLTFNKC
+830 QTLTFNGCEFK
-838 VFENYTNTTDANSS
+838 NYTNTTDANSS

-870 GQGSDFKSL
+870 GQGSDFRSL

-902 WNITSTVTATGNS
+902 WDITSTVTATGNY
-915 FDISR
+915 FDISK
-920 QAGDTTIKNVG
+920 QDGDTTIKNVG

-943 NLVAENNTK
+943 NLVAEDNTK

-976 NLAGEPVELTD
+976 DTKGNEVELAD

-996 ETDKIVLETVEAVA
+996 TADKIVLKTVEAVA

-1022 AIDAASRNATVTM
+1022 AIDAATAGQTVT
-1035 LADTKENVT
+1035 LLTNLDLSATGLT
-1044 ISKALTLDLNG
+1044 IAKDKAVTLDLNG
-1055 FTLNGGTEKGKPALT
+1055 KTLKVANTNSGNIKVFGKLTLQDSTDTAKNGTGTGKVWTETPYISGKQDKVLVAAIDGGTFIMESGLIDAASF
-1070 ITARIVTIK
+1070 TADNTNEGQFAV
-1079 DSSEAQTGTIM
+1079 SVQN
-1090 REDTAE
+1090 E
-1096 NSGVSSHYV
+1096 NADATV
-1105 IDIQGNGWVIFK
+1105 I
-1117 SGTVKNGSGAG
+1117 
-1128 GTKGASLVRVGDDSV
+1128 
-1143 KNYPGLV
+1143 
-1150 INGGTFTQDNFI
+1150 INGGCIKAGWYAIAGNGQDTKYNGNI
-1162 VIKVDRGHL
+1162 TV
-1171 TLNGGTLNS
+1171 NGGILESTADYAIYHPHSGTTTINGGVVFGAAGGVSLNRGKLIVNNGIITS
-1180 ANTYAVENWF
+1180 KGTGTTGDWGDGTGNQNAAAINVNAQYGLASVE
-1190 NATIKGGTVNGAVS
+1190 IKGGKITAEKDAILLTNGKD
-1204 SWTYSA
+1204 
-1210 GSNSTLTISGGT
+1210 GTIS
-1222 VNGDVTSVNYGD
+1222 
-1234 ADKVAKVEITDG
+1234 
-1246 TVNGQLDT
+1246 
-1254 RSYDPNTGELTSIDD
+1254 
-1269 AAKATIKVSG
+1269 VSG
-1279 GTFSSAVPAEYCAA
+1279 GTFSSAVPAEYCAE
-1293 GFIPT
+1293 GYTPVK
-1298 ANADGTYGVQ
+1298 NADGTYGV
-1308 QQQQVLAKIGDTAY
+1308 
-1322 YTMDAAFHA
+1322 
-1331 VQAGETI
+1331 E
-1338 VMQRDYTTGAE
+1338 
-1349 QYSGNKSFA
+1349 
-1358 IDLNGKTW
+1358 
-1366 TYTGTNT
+1366 
-1373 NHAAFEINYPD
+1373 
-1384 VTLTVKNGTVASNSM
+1384 
-1399 VGLIPSAM
+1399 
-1407 GVGGTITYDNAG
+1407 
-1419 LVFEG
+1419 
-1424 VTMTAKGHS
+1424 
-1433 GIETNGNNTN
+1433 
-1443 DAVTLKNSTLN
+1443 
-1454 VPDGFGIYFPSSGT
+1454 
-1468 LTIDNSTI
+1468 
-1476 NAKTMGVQVCAGSL
+1476 
-1490 SINAGSAITVT
+1490 
-1501 GDAVPKTEND
+1501 
-1511 GAIQDGA
+1511 
-1518 AISIV
+1518 
-1523 NRTGYKGLGDVTV
+1523 LG
-1536 TGGKFTAKAGNK
+1536 
-1548 AIKAYDWANNTETEF
+1548 
-1563 TAAEKVAVSGGTF
+1563 
-1576 SSAVPEGLCATG
+1576 
-1588 YIPVANGDGTYG
+1588 
-1600 VELSNYVVVGGIKGF
+1600 NYVVVGGIKGF

-1638 EKDALGQG
+1638 ANDALGQG
-1646 TPANAAAFDAVFT
+1646 TPANADAFDAVFT

-1754 LYTYQH
+1754 LYTYQP

-1767 KVNNCT
+1767 TVNNCT

-1886 KNLAAGSKINIAGN
+1886 KNLAAGSKIDIAGN
-1900 TVDGNGYLI
+1900 TIDGNGYLI

-1969 AAIDAANNGE
+1969 AAIDAAKTGD

-2088 STLTINGGKFTRD
+2088 STLTINGGKFTGTYAKG
-2101 WAPKYGVTGTI
+2101 WSYNGVI
-2112 LVYGTTTIKDGTF
+2112 LSAGTTIITDGEF
-2125 IDKSTSNNARV
+2125 IQEATTPARSYPSV
-2136 VVTGVVE
+2136 ILAMQVE
-2143 GYTSITYVKGGSF
+2143 GYTSTITITGGKF
-2156 TRTGSGNIFHGLGKA
+2156 TNKKSDWNIFYGWGKA
-2171 TSDNFEVSGGTFN
+2171 SSDNFEVSGGTFN

-2198 TKNADGTYGVKE
+2198 TKNADGTYGVKA
-2210 GKYVAQVGKYNK
+2210 GKYVAQIGSKK
-2222 YESLAEAISHSSRS
+2222 YETLADAIRLAAKGK
-2236 TIKLLANVTENVTI
+2236 TITLLDNVTENVEI
-2250 PAGKTITLDLNG
+2250 AANKNLTLDLNG
-2262 FTLNGGTGTAN
+2262 FTLNGGTGTAK

-2280 TITIRDSS
+2280 TITIQDSS
-2288 AAQTGTIKRDDAGIE
+2288 AAKTGTIKRDDTGAV

-2315 TMTIESGIV
+2315 TMTIESGTV
-2324 INNSGYRKVNSTGSM
+2324 INNSGYRKANSTGSM
-2339 VGSSLICNGD
+2339 IGSSLICNGD

-2370 IKNGVLGVLK
+2370 IKNGALGVLH

-2395 WFEADITGGKITGQ
+2395 WFKADITGGEIKGQ
-2409 LWTDAWEEGKSV
+2409 LWTDAWKEGESV
-2421 GKTTIGGDAT
+2421 GETKIGGDAK
-2431 FAGEIVMDITGSVA
+2431 FSGEIVMDITGSVA

-2452 GNLNVTRWRI
+2452 GNLNVTNWRI

-2489 ATGYIPKDNGDGT
+2489 ATGYIPTTNSDGT

-2511 AKVDNVKYETL
+2511 AQIRDVKYETL
-2522 QAAINAAKGNSTV
+2522 QAAIDAAKGGSTV
-2535 RLLANVTLTETAV
+2535 RLLADVTLTETAV
-2548 FPAGKTVHLN
+2548 FPAGKKVDLN
-2558 LVGHNI
+2558 LMGHNI

-2579 QSTGGVGTIE
+2579 QDTYKTGTIE

-2679 YAPWND
+2679 YAPWKD

-2713 GTFNCTGTA
+2713 GTFNCGDGTA
-2722 EGYVGDSKNKV
+2722 EGWVGDSKNKV
-2733 PCAALVFDKAAK
+2733 PCAALVFDKAAN
-2745 YPALTESSQILVS
+2745 YPALTEDSKILVS

-2766 AVNGAT
+2766 AVNGAK
-2772 LADGYVATQTDGMY
+2772 LADGYVATPNADGVY
-2786 KVAKADPTAEI
+2786 KVAKANPVAEI
-2797 NGVKYDTLQ
+2797 NGVKYDTLSQ
-2806 AAINAAQATKG
+2806 AIAALEDKG
-2817 GATITLLKN
+2817 GTIKLLQD
-2826 INTESYYMVDGDNPV
+2826 INTPSMNYKITENI
-2841 TIDLAGYNIT
+2841 TIDLNGHNIT
-2851 GSGISGLFY
+2851 GSGAEGVFY
-2860 VTAKG
+2860 VYTSG
-2865 DLTIK
+2865 HLTIT
-2870 GKGTVTAVEDNGA
+2870 GDGVITAVENNKA
-2883 AMAVWVRSPI
+2883 AIAVQVFSAN
-2893 AKVTLEGGTYTQQIT
+2893 AKVTLEGGTYKQKIT
-2908 NTADPHFDLI
+2908 NINDPHFDLI
-2918 YVERGNVYV
+2918 YVYYGTAEI

-2932 KGATP
+2932 EGATP
-2937 DWTLNCY
+2937 DWTLNCK
-2944 DEHYQSKEANI
+2944 DEYYQSKEANI

-2978 FVPAGYVSTKGA
+2978 FVAAGYVSNMNE
-2990 DGNYTVEEYKPVEV
+2990 DGSYTV
-3004 WTGYSG
+3004 
-3010 AKVASYATV
+3010 
-3019 AEAAEKLDGNK
+3019 
-3030 WIVIGKDYTLTED
+3030 
-3043 FTIGGEN
+3043 
-3050 LDNLYLDVAEGATL
+3050 
-3064 TVAEGVTLTVA
+3064 
-3075 ANAKRLGVRD
+3075 
-3085 GATLVNKGT
+3085 
-3094 IVVCGSSTSN
+3094 
-3104 GFAMLY
+3104 
-3110 GTFTGNELTV
+3110 V
-3120 PEGCFLDNNGKN
+3120 PE
-3132 FFATAN
+3132 
-3138 ENAVYEITFG
+3138 
-3148 DGTVKKTADS
+3148 
-3158 TNIKGGNVKQI
+3158 
-3169 KLLKDVT
+3169 
-3176 NGGWTLDSSSVGAEV
+3176 
-3191 VLDLNGHTISYNGAN
+3191 
-3206 RYYATLNVYTKVTI
+3206 
-3220 KNGTVKYEGSKRG
+3220 
-3233 AIDLV
+3233 
-3238 GQGDLTIE
+3238 
-3246 RDVTID
+3246 
-3252 GGDGFAIFTS
+3252 
-3262 GTSKLTVNGK
+3262 
-3272 VTANGNYAIA
+3272 
-3282 GNGSKDA
+3282 
-3289 GGYIDSCDIIVNG
+3289 
-3302 GAVISASKGI
+3302 
-3312 AIYHPEKGTVTINGG
+3312 
-3327 TITGHTGIEMC
+3327 
-3338 AGQLVV
+3338 
-3344 NGGSITS
+3344 
-3351 NGDNMDATG
+3351 
-3360 SQNAILDG
+3360 
-3368 AAISIINRNYPG
+3368 
-3380 GVPTAVIKGGT
+3380 
-3391 FAANGKDAQTVK
+3391 
-3403 AYDYTGDK
+3403 
-3411 VAEWT
+3411 
-3416 AAGDNVNISGGT
+3416 
-3428 FSSIPTNMGV
+3428 
-3438 LCADGYKTVY
+3438 
-3448 DAYADMYNVV
+3448 
-3458 KQDAK
+3458 DAK
-3463 ITVGKRLSIGNDL
+3463 ITVNKSLTLGNTL
-3476 TITYLVSMTDC
+3476 TMTYKVLLPEGYTSEKMV
-3487 TNPWV
+3487 
-3492 KFQFYND
+3492 FEFYND
-3499 DIKGYTT
+3499 DIKGYDT
-3506 VEVKN
+3506 VEVLNGN
-3511 YGTDTVTGPDGKPMD
+3511 YNNTTKRYE
-3526 VFTFDF
+3526 FAF
-3532 TGINPQRMTD
+3532 TGINPQRMND
-3542 TLKATVYAKDANGN
+3542 TLKAKMYAKDANGN
-3556 VVEYQVDDYSV
+3556 EVIYSVDDYSV
-3567 AQYCSNKL
+3567 AMYCNALLSSEANKDG
-3575 AKLGQN
+3575 KYT
-3581 DPLRKLIGNLV
+3581 KLIASLV
-3592 AYGAAAQVYQNY
+3592 AYGTASQKYMNY
-3604 RTDNLVST
+3604 RTDTLVSSI
-3612 VVSGAVSTDYTDRLS
+3612 VDAGAADDYTAQLAAVQAVNNRIPGTG
-3627 SVTQYTEKVLG
+3627 VT
-3638 TAGVNIKGKTLVLSN
+3638 IKAKSLVLTNAFAIRVKFVLDSN
-3653 TFAVRVY
+3653 VSIDDVY
-3660 FTVNKG
+3660 FTVNSDSTQYKEFKQSTLSDG
-3666 VDIAN
+3666 
-3671 VSFNVTANGKT
+3671 
-3682 DTVNSFEKDEKLGYY
+3682 TVCY
-3697 YFDYANLNAT
+3697 YFDYTGLNASE
-3707 QLDSEVKFES
+3707 LDDAFT
-3717 FVNETGVGDMVT
+3717 FTAHTGTGTGDALT
-3729 YSVNTYLAKKM
+3729 YNANTYLNGM
-3740 PNYDKSSNAYKLMA
+3740 YKVLTDRGDTTSA
-3754 ELFNYGCACTE
+3754 LYEIVTALFNYGWTCDHF
-3765 YASK
+3765 

>member
-32 GGTGETSDVIVEETN
+32 GGTGETNGANVEATN
-47 TSDDNTVGGTTG
+47 TFDEGGTTSD
-59 NPELTGEDEGGGAA
+59 PEATSEDEGGGA

-83 ATIGSATYESLDEA
+83 ATIGSATYETLDAA
-97 ITAVADGQTIVVNA
+97 IAAVADGETIVVNA
-111 GEYTLN
+111 GEYKLN
-117 GSLNYTG
+117 GSLSYAG
-124 KAFTIAAA
+124 KAFTIEAAE
-132 DGADVS
+132 GAKVS

-171 HTDTLVYNNCTING
+171 HADTLVYNDCTING
-185 MVFLYAVNETFNGCT
+185 MVFLYAVNETFNSCT
-200 FNQTSAGAYNVW
+200 FEQTSAGAYNVW

-221 NGCTFNCVGRC
+221 NGCTFNCVGKA

-237 EGANHK
+237 EGAVAK

-248 TKTSFNAS
+248 KDTKFIAS
-256 APVTGKAAI
+256 APVEDKAAI

-270 LMAGGATIT
+270 LMEGGATIT
-279 VDEQTTAAGFDNGS
+279 VDDKTTAAGFDNGS
-293 NSGNSLWNDKMQT
+293 NSGNPLWNDKKQT
-306 ADTNKNTTVTVAGET
+306 ADTNKNTTVTVAGEK

-326 ATASAVATT
+326 ATVVKPVSVNGTSYETLEDAIDAATPDANGVVTYEISGKVDVTATGWVQVAKSGLTGLTAVKFVGTT
-335 KDGREYATLTEAL
+335 DDAKICINGGLAILADQNYDIDVSFEAL
-348 AAVTESNPLTSV
+348 ALSKLNPTYGGDYGHSTNYFTTWLRNSGAAENTVTYTNCTFPNGVSNNQ
-360 TEEAWPAATPVYY
+360 Y
-373 NGSFYATIGELL
+373 G
-385 YDAQQKTGAIT
+385 KTVFDNCKFT
-396 PENAPDTAVIYCR
+396 
-409 PGTTIPTGKASHPS
+409 
-423 FVTSTTI
+423 
-430 YGNGATLSGV
+430 NGATGL
-440 TEWDVE
+440 
-446 NYYTLTKDITINLYS
+446 YNL
-461 LNGGASV
+461 
-468 WGTRRSDY
+468 W
-476 AVTVNMVD
+476 
-484 CKDAHE
+484 
-490 VLFNYGSGNGRVD
+490 NYGG
-503 VTVKDSTFLKSGGAA
+503 STE
-518 HGWPVSINCLGSLLV
+518 I
-533 DGCTFDGVT
+533 
-542 TGVVVNVKQPSENGK
+542 
-557 MAVTVKNS
+557 KNS
-565 TFNNVTGQD
+565 
-574 SNKGALRVT
+574 S
-583 GQQACDIDLTI
+583 
-594 ENVAFTGT
+594 FTGT
-602 HADPEDITIGNV
+602 RGIKAYSEGVDGGQIEVADTTFNGLGEKAAIVVSKATTVTLNKVDATECTKGLLQKDIDGGSLKTTIEANGTGISGKFDITATTTADAAKN
-614 KSEENLGK
+614 EF
-622 VSYNISG
+622 NISAG
-629 TDASMTTHK
+629 TFTSEVSNDYCADGFEVK
-638 AGATEA
+638 ANDN
-644 AKETLVSGTTYTGT
+644 GTYGVVE
-658 NAATAAGD
+658 AATAAGD

-674 LEQLGTMTR
+674 LAQLGAMTR
-683 QAYIEAQNRLNGI
+683 QEYIDAQNNRLNGT
-696 MYVTVGN
+696 MYVTVGD
-703 YAYDTNGVLGNGVRD
+703 YTYGTNGVLGNGVRD

-773 SLLLALPAYTNVT
+773 SLLLALPAYTDVT

-902 WNITSTVTATGNS
+902 WDITSTVTATGNS
-915 FDISR
+915 FDISK
-920 QAGDTTIKNVG
+920 QDGDTTIKNVG

-952 SANTA
+952 SENTA

-996 ETDKIVLETVEAVA
+996 TADKIVLETVEAVA

-1424 VTMTAKGHS
+1424 VTMTANGHS

-1523 NRTGYKGLGDVTV
+1523 NRAGYKGLGDVTV

-1563 TAAEKVAVSGGTF
+1563 TANKTVAVSGGTF
-1576 SSAVPEGLCATG
+1576 SSAVPEGLCKDG
-1588 YIPVANGDGTYG
+1588 YIPVANDNGTYG
-1600 VELSNYVVVGGIKGF
+1600 VKE
-1615 ENTKFA
+1615 
-1621 SFADAYDAIKPV
+1621 
-1633 LETIC
+1633 
-1638 EKDALGQG
+1638 
-1646 TPANAAAFDAVFT
+1646 
-1659 DVKDGRA
+1659 
-1666 TLTYTITG
+1666 
-1674 NVTYDETGYANLLT
+1674 
-1688 MGRRSSHYLTNE
+1688 
-1700 RHLINFKFVGAE
+1700 
-1712 ADRGATLTVN
+1712 
-1722 SNITLPYEW
+1722 
-1731 WGEKI
+1731 
-1736 TTAIS
+1736 
-1741 FENLTITGSASNG
+1741 
-1754 LYTYQH
+1754 
-1760 YFEGIDF
+1760 
-1767 KVNNCT
+1767 
-1773 LKGIKI
+1773 
-1779 YNCANVGGSYTI
+1779 
-1791 TNSTLDGTGAP
+1791 
-1802 AGAYAIHLQG
+1802 
-1812 NETAP
+1812 
-1817 LNITISG
+1817 
-1824 NQISGYDRGI
+1824 
-1834 NIDQNTAV
+1834 
-1842 ATISG
+1842 
-1847 NTIGINDVNRSCI
+1847 
-1860 QLTRLASTEVKDNTL
+1860 
-1875 NLNGGNAFTLH
+1875 
-1886 KNLAAGSKINIAGN
+1886 
-1900 TVDGNGYLI
+1900 
-1909 YDDTKNAI
+1909 
-1917 DLTYTNNTITGNVD
+1917 
-1931 TTKGVYDGKTHALTD
+1931 GVYVAK
-1946 GVDVVINGVKA
+1946 VDN
-1957 AQIGDVKYETLQ
+1957 VKYETLQ
-1969 AAIDAANNGE
+1969 AAIDAVKANE
-1979 TVTLLADATED
+1979 TVTLLVNTTED
-1990 VTIDKNITLD
+1990 VTINKNITLD
-2000 LGGKTLTNTGAGK
+2000 LGGKTLTNTSSGK
-2013 ATVTIAKGA
+2013 ATISVKDSAVVTVK
-2022 TATVQNGSIIGG
+2022 NGSVMGG
-2034 TSYYNIQNNGIAT
+2034 TSYYNIEVTKGSNANLT
-2047 FTGVTATAGNTG
+2047 LMDVTATAGNTG

-2088 STLTINGGKFTRD
+2088 STLTINGGKFTGTY
-2101 WAPKYGVTGTI
+2101 APSSDYTAVI
-2112 LVYGTTTIKDGTF
+2112 LVYGNTTITGGEF
-2125 IDKSTSNNARV
+2125 IQSVTKTGSWAHPKV
-2136 VVTGVVE
+2136 VMTGVVE
-2143 GYTSITYVKGGSF
+2143 GYEAFTTVTGGTF
-2156 TRTGSGNIFHGLGKA
+2156 TNKKSGESIFHGLGKA

-2184 KSISDGYCADGFIP
+2184 KSVPDSYFKTGYFAKKTADGYTADGPYAVRLGTAAGYATLEEAFAAAKSGDTITLLRDCESDRINLETKSITVDLNGKVLTSTAAYGVMFCAKNGHKITVKGDTRGSKLVGTLMVTAETDGRIEINGGTYESAQYCP
-2198 TKNADGTYGVKE
+2198 LYINGAVSSENSKLTVKNATITALPGDSDQDNGVAVYLAGYSTSTFTKTTITAPVTGLEIRAGKLTLTNCTVTGGSGEVVTNANGNGTTVTNAAVAISQHTTKKDIDVTITGGTYTATAAV
-2210 GKYVAQVGKYNK
+2210 YQ
-2222 YESLAEAISHSSRS
+2222 
-2236 TIKLLANVTENVTI
+2236 TNVQGTGSENVTV
-2250 PAGKTITLDLNG
+2250 
-2262 FTLNGGTGTAN
+2262 
-2273 AALYNLG
+2273 
-2280 TITIRDSS
+2280 S
-2288 AAQTGTIKRDDAGIE
+2288 IK
-2303 GETSYYVIRNQG
+2303 S
-2315 TMTIESGIV
+2315 
-2324 INNSGYRKVNSTGSM
+2324 
-2339 VGSSLICNGD
+2339 
-2349 CDEGGTLTIKGGTF
+2349 GTF
-2363 TQNNFIA
+2363 KGAVSAETNNTVVI
-2370 IKNGVLGVLK
+2370 
-2380 VTGGTITSNHSAIQN
+2380 
-2395 WFEADITGGKITGQ
+2395 
-2409 LWTDAWEEGKSV
+2409 
-2421 GKTTIGGDAT
+2421 
-2431 FAGEIVMDITGSVA
+2431 
-2445 PTLAING
+2445 
-2452 GNLNVTRWRI
+2452 
-2462 TNAAANAGAK
+2462 
-2472 PAVSGGTFS
+2472 SGGTFS

-2489 ATGYIPKDNGDGT
+2489 ATGYIPKDNGNGT

-2522 QAAINAAKGNSTV
+2522 QAAINAAKGGSTV

-2579 QSTGGVGTIE
+2579 QSTGSNGIIE

-2627 IEIKKNATL
+2627 IEIRKNATL

-2647 GSQRDGKPN
+2647 GSKRDGKPN
-2656 TILVRGGTFI
+2656 TILVKGSTFI
-2666 GGIVTDG
+2666 GGIESTG

-2685 NVTVSGGTFNITNGA
+2685 NVTVSGGTFEITNGA

-2722 EGYVGDSKNKV
+2722 EGYVGDSKNMV
-2733 PCAALVFDKAAK
+2733 PCAALVFDKAAN
-2745 YPALTESSQILVS
+2745 YPALTADSKILVS

-2766 AVNGAT
+2766 AANGAT
-2772 LADGYVATQTDGMY
+2772 LAAGYVATQTDGMY
-2786 KVAKADPTAEI
+2786 KVAKANPVAAI

-2806 AAINAAQATKG
+2806 AAINAAQDTKG
-2817 GATITLLKN
+2817 GATITLLTD
-2826 INTESYYMVDGDNPV
+2826 INTSSYYEVKGENPV
-2841 TIDLAGYNIT
+2841 TIDLAGHNIT

-2860 VTAKG
+2860 VTVKG

-2870 GKGTVTAVEDNGA
+2870 GEGTVTAVEDNKA
-2883 AMAVWVRSPI
+2883 AMVVWVRSSF
-2893 AKVTLEGGTYTQQIT
+2893 AKVTLEGGTYTQKIT

-2918 YVERGNVYV
+2918 YVEYGNVYV

-2932 KGATP
+2932 EGATP
-2937 DWTLNCY
+2937 DWTLNCKDGNY
-2944 DEHYQSKEANI
+2944 PDEANI

-2964 FDPANNKAEGENTN
+2964 FDPANNKAEGEGTS
-2978 FVPAGYVSTKGA
+2978 FVPAGYVSNMNE
-2990 DGNYTVEEYKPVEV
+2990 DGSYTV
-3004 WTGYSG
+3004 
-3010 AKVASYATV
+3010 
-3019 AEAAEKLDGNK
+3019 
-3030 WIVIGKDYTLTED
+3030 
-3043 FTIGGEN
+3043 
-3050 LDNLYLDVAEGATL
+3050 
-3064 TVAEGVTLTVA
+3064 
-3075 ANAKRLGVRD
+3075 
-3085 GATLVNKGT
+3085 
-3094 IVVCGSSTSN
+3094 
-3104 GFAMLY
+3104 
-3110 GTFTGNELTV
+3110 V
-3120 PEGCFLDNNGKN
+3120 PE
-3132 FFATAN
+3132 
-3138 ENAVYEITFG
+3138 
-3148 DGTVKKTADS
+3148 
-3158 TNIKGGNVKQI
+3158 
-3169 KLLKDVT
+3169 
-3176 NGGWTLDSSSVGAEV
+3176 
-3191 VLDLNGHTISYNGAN
+3191 
-3206 RYYATLNVYTKVTI
+3206 
-3220 KNGTVKYEGSKRG
+3220 
-3233 AIDLV
+3233 
-3238 GQGDLTIE
+3238 
-3246 RDVTID
+3246 
-3252 GGDGFAIFTS
+3252 
-3262 GTSKLTVNGK
+3262 
-3272 VTANGNYAIA
+3272 
-3282 GNGSKDA
+3282 
-3289 GGYIDSCDIIVNG
+3289 
-3302 GAVISASKGI
+3302 
-3312 AIYHPEKGTVTINGG
+3312 
-3327 TITGHTGIEMC
+3327 
-3338 AGQLVV
+3338 
-3344 NGGSITS
+3344 
-3351 NGDNMDATG
+3351 
-3360 SQNAILDG
+3360 
-3368 AAISIINRNYPG
+3368 
-3380 GVPTAVIKGGT
+3380 
-3391 FAANGKDAQTVK
+3391 
-3403 AYDYTGDK
+3403 
-3411 VAEWT
+3411 
-3416 AAGDNVNISGGT
+3416 
-3428 FSSIPTNMGV
+3428 
-3438 LCADGYKTVY
+3438 
-3448 DAYADMYNVV
+3448 
-3458 KQDAK
+3458 DAK
-3463 ITVGKRLSIGNDL
+3463 ITVNKSLTLGNTL
-3476 TITYLVSMTDC
+3476 TMTYKVLLPEGYTSEKMV
-3487 TNPWV
+3487 
-3492 KFQFYND
+3492 FEFYND
-3499 DIKGYTT
+3499 DIKGYDT
-3506 VEVKN
+3506 VEVLNGN
-3511 YGTDTVTGPDGKPMD
+3511 YNNTTKRYE
-3526 VFTFDF
+3526 FAF
-3532 TGINPQRMTD
+3532 TGINPQRMND
-3542 TLKATVYAKDANGN
+3542 TLKAKMYAKDANGN
-3556 VVEYQVDDYSV
+3556 EVIYSVDDYSV
-3567 AQYCSNKL
+3567 AMYCNALLSSEANKDG
-3575 AKLGQN
+3575 KYT
-3581 DPLRKLIGNLV
+3581 KLIASLV
-3592 AYGAAAQVYQNY
+3592 AYGTASQKYMNY
-3604 RTDNLVST
+3604 RTDTLVSSI
-3612 VVSGAVSTDYTDRLS
+3612 VDAGAADDYTAQLAAVQAVNNRTPGTG
-3627 SVTQYTEKVLG
+3627 VT
-3638 TAGVNIKGKTLVLSN
+3638 IKAKSLVLTNAFAIRVKFVLDSN
-3653 TFAVRVY
+3653 VSIDDVY
-3660 FTVNKG
+3660 FTVNSDSTQYKEFKQSTLSDG
-3666 VDIAN
+3666 
-3671 VSFNVTANGKT
+3671 
-3682 DTVNSFEKDEKLGYY
+3682 TVCY
-3697 YFDYANLNAT
+3697 YFDYTGLNASE
-3707 QLDSEVKFES
+3707 LDDAFT
-3717 FVNETGVGDMVT
+3717 FTAHTGTGTGDALT
-3729 YSVNTYLAKKM
+3729 YNANTYLNGM
-3740 PNYDKSSNAYKLMA
+3740 YKVLTDRGDTTSA
-3754 ELFNYGCACTE
+3754 LYEIVTALFNYGWTCNHF
-3765 YASK
+3765 

>member
-32 GGTGETSDVIVEETN
+32 GDTGETKNAIAEAN

-59 NPELTGEDEGGGAA
+59 NPELTGEDEGGGGA

-97 ITAVADGQTIVVNA
+97 ITAVADGETIVVNA

-185 MVFLYAVNETFNGCT
+185 MVFLYAGNETFNGCT
-200 FNQTSAGAYNVW
+200 FKQESADAYNVW

-221 NGCTFNCVGRC
+221 NGCTFNCVGKA

-237 EGANHK
+237 EGAIAK

-248 TKTSFNAS
+248 TDTKFVAS

-279 VDEQTTAAGFDNGS
+279 VDDKTTDTGFATGS
-293 NSGNSLWNDKMQT
+293 NSGKTLWNDKKQT

-385 YDAQQKTGAIT
+385 YDAQQKTGAIA

-430 YGNGATLSGV
+430 YGNGATLSGS

-565 TFNNVTGQD
+565 TFNDVTGQD

-674 LEQLGTMTR
+674 LEQLGAMTR
-683 QAYIEAQNRLNGI
+683 QAYIDAQNRLNGI
-696 MYVTVGN
+696 MYVTVGD

-830 QTLTFNKC
+830 QTLTFNRCEFK
-838 VFENYTNTTDANSS
+838 NYTNTTDANSS

-902 WNITSTVTATGNS
+902 WDITSTVTATGNS
-915 FDISR
+915 FDISK
-920 QAGDTTIKNVG
+920 QDGDTAIKNVG

-952 SANTA
+952 SKNTA

-976 NLAGEPVELTD
+976 NLAGELVELTD

-996 ETDKIVLETVEAVA
+996 ATDKIVLKSVPLDTSVPAGYVEDEQGNVTISDEAGLFWFAKQANAGNNFAGKTVTLANDIALTKAWTPIGIYNDSKTHFKGTFDGQNHTVSGVEVTENRANGVGFFGKVYTGTIKNLTVEGTITTTGCNYVGGIVGHGYATISNCTFKGNVGSTNTMQVGGIAGSGGFTITNCSVYGNVTAECWAGGIVGNCQDGGAYTNCYVEGVISAGRSYWGGGAAGITPVPLYPSQVISSCYSNTVVKVAGKEVNCPIIAAYNNPLDYNGYTGDLKIYDNSWNKQKNSNDSYPIYAEKDGVGGVLVEGKDVSRDNNLVMLEDDLQYVTDLSKVRIMAGSAVTQAQVDALAAASIGTAKYITLAAAIAAAKDGETVTLLKDVTENVEIAKEKNLTLDLNGKTLSGGTGTAKAALYNLGTITIQDTSAAKTGTIKRDDTGTVGETSYYVIRNQGTMTIESGIVSNNSGYRKTNPTGSMIGSSLICNGDCDGGSTLTIKGGTFTQNNFIAIKNGALGVLNVSGGTISSDHSAIQNWFKADITGGEIKGQLWTDAWKEGESVGETKIGGDAKFTGEIVMDITGSVAPTLAINGGNLNVTKWRITNAVA
-1010 SVGSK
+1010 NAGAKPAVSGGTFTSAVPADYCAEGFIPTANADGTYGVKAGAYVAQIGDVKYETLQEAIDAVKANETIYVLGNIDLGTDELSTYDVKTTVKNVTIDLGGYTVTSAGQYTVYLKVNGWTIQNGTIQNTNASTTYGTLYVGGSYNSTTLKNLTVESATNGVYFAIASSKNGIKASITVEDGTKISGNYGVYMKGQPKPYRYTRDGQEILNVNGGEITGTTAAIAVFGAGKGNTKAGVIVNINGGKVYSDSYAIAGNGSSVLENTTINIGGGKVFSNKDTAIYHPQAGTVTISGGEVYGVTGGVQMCAGTLNVTGGTISATGNGDVSGKTGDGSIPDGAAVSIVNRAYPAGAPTMTISGGTFTSAAGVGAV
-1015 QYGSLQA
+1015 QAYGWKNNSQQTWDKPNASVSGGTFSSAVKEEYCATGYIPTANADGTYGVKEGVYVAKVDNVKYETLQA
-1022 AIDAASRNATVTM
+1022 AINAAKRNATVTM
-1035 LADTKENVT
+1035 LANTRENVT
-1044 ISKALTLDLNG
+1044 ISTPYLTLDLNG
-1055 FTLNGGTEKGKPALT
+1055 FTLNGSTGERKPALT
-1070 ITARIVTIK
+1070 ITARVTVM
-1079 DSSEAQTGTIM
+1079 DSSEAKTGTIM

-1105 IDIQGNGWVIFK
+1105 IDIQGAGWLTFE
-1117 SGTVKNGSGAG
+1117 SGNVKNDSGAG

-1143 KNYPGLV
+1143 AKYPGLN
-1150 INGGTFTQDNFI
+1150 IKGGTFTQNNFI
-1162 VIKVDRGHL
+1162 VIKVDSGDL
-1171 TLNGGTLNS
+1171 FLNGGTLNS
-1180 ANTYAVENWF
+1180 ADSYAIEDWHR
-1190 NATIKGGTVNGAVS
+1190 ATIKGGTVNGTVAA
-1204 SWTYSA
+1204 WTYS
-1210 GSNSTLTISGGT
+1210 GGYSSSLEISGGT
-1222 VNGDVTSVNYGD
+1222 INGDVTSVNYGN
-1234 ADKVAKVEITDG
+1234 ADGKKATVAITGG
-1246 TVNGQLDT
+1246 TINGELDT
-1254 RSYDPNTGELTSIDD
+1254 RSYDPKTNKLTSISD
-1269 AAKATIKVSG
+1269 ATKATIEVTA
-1279 GTFSSAVPAEYCAA
+1279 GTFAKD
-1293 GFIPT
+1293 PT
-1298 ANADGTYGVQ
+1298 KYLVEGSTVKTNSDGTFGVEKAY
-1308 QQQQVLAKIGDTAY
+1308 LATVGKTSY
-1322 YTMDAAFHA
+1322 YTMEEAFKA
-1331 VQAGETI
+1331 QTASGEPI
-1338 VMQRDYTTGAE
+1338 VMLRDYTTGSPFN
-1349 QYSGNKSFA
+1349 SGTINRTV
-1358 IDLNGKTW
+1358 DLNGYTW
-1366 TYTGTNT
+1366 TCTGTDT
-1373 NHAAFEINYPD
+1373 NSAAFEINYSD
-1384 VTLTVKNGTVASNSM
+1384 VTLTVKNGKIVSSQL

-1407 GVGGTITYDNAG
+1407 GGTITYDNAG

-1454 VPDGFGIYFPSSGT
+1454 VPDGFGIYFPSSGK

-1523 NRTGYKGLGDVTV
+1523 DRTGYKDLGVVTV
-1536 TGGKFTAKAGNK
+1536 TGGKFTAKTGNE

-1588 YIPVANGDGTYG
+1588 FIPTTNGDGTFG
-1600 VELSNYVVVGGIKGF
+1600 VK
-1615 ENTKFA
+1615 
-1621 SFADAYDAIKPV
+1621 
-1633 LETIC
+1633 
-1638 EKDALGQG
+1638 
-1646 TPANAAAFDAVFT
+1646 
-1659 DVKDGRA
+1659 
-1666 TLTYTITG
+1666 
-1674 NVTYDETGYANLLT
+1674 
-1688 MGRRSSHYLTNE
+1688 
-1700 RHLINFKFVGAE
+1700 
-1712 ADRGATLTVN
+1712 
-1722 SNITLPYEW
+1722 
-1731 WGEKI
+1731 
-1736 TTAIS
+1736 
-1741 FENLTITGSASNG
+1741 
-1754 LYTYQH
+1754 
-1760 YFEGIDF
+1760 
-1767 KVNNCT
+1767 
-1773 LKGIKI
+1773 
-1779 YNCANVGGSYTI
+1779 
-1791 TNSTLDGTGAP
+1791 
-1802 AGAYAIHLQG
+1802 AGAY
-1812 NETAP
+1812 
-1817 LNITISG
+1817 
-1824 NQISGYDRGI
+1824 
-1834 NIDQNTAV
+1834 
-1842 ATISG
+1842 
-1847 NTIGINDVNRSCI
+1847 
-1860 QLTRLASTEVKDNTL
+1860 
-1875 NLNGGNAFTLH
+1875 
-1886 KNLAAGSKINIAGN
+1886 
-1900 TVDGNGYLI
+1900 
-1909 YDDTKNAI
+1909 
-1917 DLTYTNNTITGNVD
+1917 
-1931 TTKGVYDGKTHALTD
+1931 
-1946 GVDVVINGVKA
+1946 A
-1957 AQIGDVKYETLQ
+1957 AQIGDVKYETLKD
-1969 AAIDAANNGE
+1969 AINAANTGDTVKLLRDINTPEISYMISKSLTIDLNGM
-1979 TVTLLADATED
+1979 TVTGSGYDAVFQIDNADAK
-1990 VTIDKNITLD
+1990 VVIKN
-2000 LGGKTLTNTGAGK
+2000 GKVVAVEQSGGAGK
-2013 ATVTIAKGA
+2013 YTMAIWASEAGCEVTLEGLDVSQKITHTDDPQMDMIYA
-2022 TATVQNGSIIGG
+2022 GG
-2034 TSYYNIQNNGIAT
+2034 
-2047 FTGVTATAGNTG
+2047 
-2059 SSMIDN
+2059 
-2065 WGTLTIESG
+2065 
-2074 TYEGGLNVVKSEEG
+2074 
-2088 STLTINGGKFTRD
+2088 
-2101 WAPKYGVTGTI
+2101 
-2112 LVYGTTTIKDGTF
+2112 
-2125 IDKSTSNNARV
+2125 
-2136 VVTGVVE
+2136 
-2143 GYTSITYVKGGSF
+2143 
-2156 TRTGSGNIFHGLGKA
+2156 
-2171 TSDNFEVSGGTFN
+2171 
-2184 KSISDGYCADGFIP
+2184 
-2198 TKNADGTYGVKE
+2198 
-2210 GKYVAQVGKYNK
+2210 
-2222 YESLAEAISHSSRS
+2222 
-2236 TIKLLANVTENVTI
+2236 
-2250 PAGKTITLDLNG
+2250 
-2262 FTLNGGTGTAN
+2262 
-2273 AALYNLG
+2273 G
-2280 TITIRDSS
+2280 TITI
-2288 AAQTGTIKRDDAGIE
+2288 
-2303 GETSYYVIRNQG
+2303 
-2315 TMTIESGIV
+2315 
-2324 INNSGYRKVNSTGSM
+2324 NSG
-2339 VGSSLICNGD
+2339 
-2349 CDEGGTLTIKGGTF
+2349 
-2363 TQNNFIA
+2363 NF
-2370 IKNGVLGVLK
+2370 
-2380 VTGGTITSNHSAIQN
+2380 
-2395 WFEADITGGKITGQ
+2395 
-2409 LWTDAWEEGKSV
+2409 
-2421 GKTTIGGDAT
+2421 
-2431 FAGEIVMDITGSVA
+2431 
-2445 PTLAING
+2445 
-2452 GNLNVTRWRI
+2452 
-2462 TNAAANAGAK
+2462 
-2472 PAVSGGTFS
+2472 VSGT
-2481 SAVKEEYC
+2481 
-2489 ATGYIPKDNGDGT
+2489 
-2502 YGVKEGVYV
+2502 
-2511 AKVDNVKYETL
+2511 
-2522 QAAINAAKGNSTV
+2522 
-2535 RLLANVTLTETAV
+2535 
-2548 FPAGKTVHLN
+2548 PA
-2558 LVGHNI
+2558 
-2564 TATGTALRINGTTDI
+2564 
-2579 QSTGGVGTIE
+2579 
-2589 STGNVAVAVGN
+2589 
-2600 NASLTVYSGT
+2600 
-2610 LKGREGA
+2610 
-2617 VITGTSTGAK
+2617 
-2627 IEIKKNATL
+2627 
-2636 IATDNAVIAGN
+2636 
-2647 GSQRDGKPN
+2647 
-2656 TILVRGGTFI
+2656 
-2666 GGIVTDG
+2666 
-2673 YIACGI
+2673 
-2679 YAPWND
+2679 
-2685 NVTVSGGTFNITNGA
+2685 
-2700 GIVAR
+2700 
-2705 AGTVKVTG
+2705 
-2713 GTFNCTGTA
+2713 
-2722 EGYVGDSKNKV
+2722 
-2733 PCAALVFDKAAK
+2733 
-2745 YPALTESSQILVS
+2745 
-2758 GGSFSTDP
+2758 
-2766 AVNGAT
+2766 
-2772 LADGYVATQTDGMY
+2772 
-2786 KVAKADPTAEI
+2786 
-2797 NGVKYDTLQ
+2797 
-2806 AAINAAQATKG
+2806 
-2817 GATITLLKN
+2817 
-2826 INTESYYMVDGDNPV
+2826 
-2841 TIDLAGYNIT
+2841 
-2851 GSGISGLFY
+2851 
-2860 VTAKG
+2860 
-2865 DLTIK
+2865 
-2870 GKGTVTAVEDNGA
+2870 
-2883 AMAVWVRSPI
+2883 
-2893 AKVTLEGGTYTQQIT
+2893 
-2908 NTADPHFDLI
+2908 
-2918 YVERGNVYV
+2918 
-2927 KGGTY
+2927 
-2932 KGATP
+2932 
-2937 DWTLNCY
+2937 WTLNCNDTSY
-2944 DEHYQSKEANI
+2944 KNGTAKI
-2955 EVTGGTFVG
+2955 IVTGGTFVG

-2978 FVPAGYVSTKGA
+2978 FVPAGYVSNMNE
-2990 DGNYTVEEYKPVEV
+2990 DGSYTV
-3004 WTGYSG
+3004 
-3010 AKVASYATV
+3010 
-3019 AEAAEKLDGNK
+3019 
-3030 WIVIGKDYTLTED
+3030 
-3043 FTIGGEN
+3043 
-3050 LDNLYLDVAEGATL
+3050 
-3064 TVAEGVTLTVA
+3064 
-3075 ANAKRLGVRD
+3075 
-3085 GATLVNKGT
+3085 
-3094 IVVCGSSTSN
+3094 
-3104 GFAMLY
+3104 
-3110 GTFTGNELTV
+3110 V
-3120 PEGCFLDNNGKN
+3120 PE
-3132 FFATAN
+3132 
-3138 ENAVYEITFG
+3138 
-3148 DGTVKKTADS
+3148 
-3158 TNIKGGNVKQI
+3158 
-3169 KLLKDVT
+3169 
-3176 NGGWTLDSSSVGAEV
+3176 
-3191 VLDLNGHTISYNGAN
+3191 
-3206 RYYATLNVYTKVTI
+3206 
-3220 KNGTVKYEGSKRG
+3220 
-3233 AIDLV
+3233 
-3238 GQGDLTIE
+3238 
-3246 RDVTID
+3246 
-3252 GGDGFAIFTS
+3252 
-3262 GTSKLTVNGK
+3262 
-3272 VTANGNYAIA
+3272 
-3282 GNGSKDA
+3282 
-3289 GGYIDSCDIIVNG
+3289 
-3302 GAVISASKGI
+3302 
-3312 AIYHPEKGTVTINGG
+3312 
-3327 TITGHTGIEMC
+3327 
-3338 AGQLVV
+3338 
-3344 NGGSITS
+3344 
-3351 NGDNMDATG
+3351 
-3360 SQNAILDG
+3360 
-3368 AAISIINRNYPG
+3368 
-3380 GVPTAVIKGGT
+3380 
-3391 FAANGKDAQTVK
+3391 
-3403 AYDYTGDK
+3403 
-3411 VAEWT
+3411 
-3416 AAGDNVNISGGT
+3416 
-3428 FSSIPTNMGV
+3428 
-3438 LCADGYKTVY
+3438 
-3448 DAYADMYNVV
+3448 
-3458 KQDAK
+3458 DAK

-3476 TITYLVSMTDC
+3476 TITYLVSLTDC

-3660 FTVNKG
+3660 FTVNEG

>member
-59 NPELTGEDEGGGAA
+59 NPELTGEDEGGGGAS
-73 NVSEGETATV
+73 VSEGETATV

-97 ITAVADGQTIVVNA
+97 ITAVADGETIVVNA

-117 GSLNYTG
+117 GSLSYAG

-132 DGADVS
+132 DGAEVS

-171 HTDTLVYNNCTING
+171 HADTLVYDNCTING
-185 MVFLYAVNETFNGCT
+185 MVFLYAVNETFNSCKFYQG
-200 FNQTSAGAYNVW
+200 SADAYNVW

-221 NGCTFNCVGRC
+221 NGCTFNCEGKA

-237 EGANHK
+237 EGAVAK

-248 TKTSFNAS
+248 ENTEFNAS
-256 APVTGKAAI
+256 APAEGKAAI

-279 VDEQTTAAGFDNGS
+279 VDDKTTAAGFAAGS
-293 NSGNSLWNDKMQT
+293 KSGSTLWNDKKQT
-306 ADTNKNTTVTVAGET
+306 ADTNKNTTVTVAGEK

-385 YDAQQKTGAIT
+385 YDAQQKTGAIA

-614 KSEENLGK
+614 KSAENLGK

-644 AKETLVSGTTYTGT
+644 TKETLVSGTTYTGT

-666 GTEANPYT
+666 GTEAKPYT
-674 LEQLGTMTR
+674 LEQLGAMTR
-683 QAYIEAQNRLNGI
+683 QEYIDAQNRLNGI
-696 MYVTVGN
+696 MYVTVGD

-718 DTTGQIPDHSKLNAY
+718 DTTGQTPDHSKLNAY

-747 GKSVVFVGGSITS
+747 GRSVVFVGGSITS

-786 FKGIT
+786 FKGTT

-830 QTLTFNKC
+830 QTLTFNGCEFK
-838 VFENYTNTTDANSS
+838 NYTNTTYANSS

-870 GQGSDFKSL
+870 GQGSDFRSL

-915 FDISR
+915 FDISK
-920 QAGDTTIKNVG
+920 QDGDTTIKNVG
-931 LYLGAHTDANAF
+931 MYLGAHTDANAF

-952 SANTA
+952 SENTA

-996 ETDKIVLETVEAVA
+996 KADKIVLKTVEAVA

-1022 AIDAASRNATVTM
+1022 AIDAATAGQTVT
-1035 LADTKENVT
+1035 LLTNLDLSATGLT
-1044 ISKALTLDLNG
+1044 IAANKDVTLDLNG
-1055 FTLNGGTEKGKPALT
+1055 KTLKVANTNSGNIKVVGKLTLQDSTDTAKNGTGTGKVWTETPYISGKQDKVLVAAIDGGTFIMESGLIDAASF
-1070 ITARIVTIK
+1070 TADNTN
-1079 DSSEAQTGTIM
+1079 EGQFA
-1090 REDTAE
+1090 
-1096 NSGVSSHYV
+1096 VSVQNKKADATV
-1105 IDIQGNGWVIFK
+1105 I
-1117 SGTVKNGSGAG
+1117 
-1128 GTKGASLVRVGDDSV
+1128 
-1143 KNYPGLV
+1143 
-1150 INGGTFTQDNFI
+1150 INGGC
-1162 VIKVDRGHL
+1162 IKAGWYAIAGNGQNTTYNGNITV
-1171 TLNGGTLNS
+1171 NGGILESTADYAIYHPHSGTTTINGGVVFGAAGGVSLNRGKLIVNNGIITS
-1180 ANTYAVENWF
+1180 KGTGTTGDWGDGTGNQNVAAINVNAQYGLASVE
-1190 NATIKGGTVNGAVS
+1190 IKGGKITAEKDAILLTNGKD
-1204 SWTYSA
+1204 
-1210 GSNSTLTISGGT
+1210 GTIS
-1222 VNGDVTSVNYGD
+1222 
-1234 ADKVAKVEITDG
+1234 
-1246 TVNGQLDT
+1246 
-1254 RSYDPNTGELTSIDD
+1254 
-1269 AAKATIKVSG
+1269 VSG
-1279 GTFSSAVPAEYCAA
+1279 GTFSSEVPAEYCAE

-1298 ANADGTYGVQ
+1298 ANADGTYGV
-1308 QQQQVLAKIGDTAY
+1308 
-1322 YTMDAAFHA
+1322 
-1331 VQAGETI
+1331 E
-1338 VMQRDYTTGAE
+1338 
-1349 QYSGNKSFA
+1349 
-1358 IDLNGKTW
+1358 
-1366 TYTGTNT
+1366 
-1373 NHAAFEINYPD
+1373 
-1384 VTLTVKNGTVASNSM
+1384 
-1399 VGLIPSAM
+1399 
-1407 GVGGTITYDNAG
+1407 
-1419 LVFEG
+1419 
-1424 VTMTAKGHS
+1424 
-1433 GIETNGNNTN
+1433 
-1443 DAVTLKNSTLN
+1443 
-1454 VPDGFGIYFPSSGT
+1454 
-1468 LTIDNSTI
+1468 
-1476 NAKTMGVQVCAGSL
+1476 
-1490 SINAGSAITVT
+1490 
-1501 GDAVPKTEND
+1501 
-1511 GAIQDGA
+1511 
-1518 AISIV
+1518 
-1523 NRTGYKGLGDVTV
+1523 LG
-1536 TGGKFTAKAGNK
+1536 
-1548 AIKAYDWANNTETEF
+1548 
-1563 TAAEKVAVSGGTF
+1563 
-1576 SSAVPEGLCATG
+1576 
-1588 YIPVANGDGTYG
+1588 
-1600 VELSNYVVVGGIKGF
+1600 NYVVVGGIKGF

-1638 EKDALGQG
+1638 ANDALGQG
-1646 TPANAAAFDAVFT
+1646 TPANADAFDAVFT

-1754 LYTYQH
+1754 LYTYQS

-1834 NIDQNTAV
+1834 NIDQNTAE

-1886 KNLAAGSKINIAGN
+1886 ENLAAGSKIDIAGN
-1900 TVDGNGYLI
+1900 TINNDGYLI
-1909 YDDTKNAI
+1909 YDNTKHNIA
-1917 DLTYTNNTITGNVD
+1917 LTYTSNTITGNVD
-1931 TTKGVYDGKTHALTD
+1931 TTKGVYKGTTYALTD

-1969 AAIDAANNGE
+1969 EAIDAA
-1979 TVTLLADATED
+1979 
-1990 VTIDKNITLD
+1990 
-2000 LGGKTLTNTGAGK
+2000 
-2013 ATVTIAKGA
+2013 
-2022 TATVQNGSIIGG
+2022 
-2034 TSYYNIQNNGIAT
+2034 
-2047 FTGVTATAGNTG
+2047 
-2059 SSMIDN
+2059 
-2065 WGTLTIESG
+2065 
-2074 TYEGGLNVVKSEEG
+2074 
-2088 STLTINGGKFTRD
+2088 
-2101 WAPKYGVTGTI
+2101 
-2112 LVYGTTTIKDGTF
+2112 
-2125 IDKSTSNNARV
+2125 
-2136 VVTGVVE
+2136 
-2143 GYTSITYVKGGSF
+2143 KGG
-2156 TRTGSGNIFHGLGKA
+2156 
-2171 TSDNFEVSGGTFN
+2171 
-2184 KSISDGYCADGFIP
+2184 
-2198 TKNADGTYGVKE
+2198 
-2210 GKYVAQVGKYNK
+2210 
-2222 YESLAEAISHSSRS
+2222 
-2236 TIKLLANVTENVTI
+2236 
-2250 PAGKTITLDLNG
+2250 
-2262 FTLNGGTGTAN
+2262 
-2273 AALYNLG
+2273 
-2280 TITIRDSS
+2280 
-2288 AAQTGTIKRDDAGIE
+2288 
-2303 GETSYYVIRNQG
+2303 
-2315 TMTIESGIV
+2315 
-2324 INNSGYRKVNSTGSM
+2324 
-2339 VGSSLICNGD
+2339 
-2349 CDEGGTLTIKGGTF
+2349 
-2363 TQNNFIA
+2363 
-2370 IKNGVLGVLK
+2370 
-2380 VTGGTITSNHSAIQN
+2380 
-2395 WFEADITGGKITGQ
+2395 
-2409 LWTDAWEEGKSV
+2409 
-2421 GKTTIGGDAT
+2421 
-2431 FAGEIVMDITGSVA
+2431 
-2445 PTLAING
+2445 
-2452 GNLNVTRWRI
+2452 
-2462 TNAAANAGAK
+2462 
-2472 PAVSGGTFS
+2472 
-2481 SAVKEEYC
+2481 
-2489 ATGYIPKDNGDGT
+2489 
-2502 YGVKEGVYV
+2502 
-2511 AKVDNVKYETL
+2511 
-2522 QAAINAAKGNSTV
+2522 STV
-2535 RLLANVTLTETAV
+2535 RLLADVTLTETAV
-2548 FPAGKTVHLN
+2548 FPAGKKVDLN
-2558 LVGHNI
+2558 LMGHDI

-2579 QSTGGVGTIE
+2579 QSTGSVGTIE

-2600 NASLTVYSGT
+2600 NAKVTVYSGT

-2617 VITGTSTGAK
+2617 VITGKSTGAT
-2627 IEIKKNATL
+2627 IEIRYNATL

-2656 TILVRGGTFI
+2656 TILVKGSTFI
-2666 GGIVTDG
+2666 GNIETKG

-2733 PCAALVFDKAAK
+2733 PCAALVFDEAAN
-2745 YPALTESSQILVS
+2745 YPALTPDSKILVS

-2766 AVNGAT
+2766 AANGAK
-2772 LADGYVATQTDGMY
+2772 LADGYVATPNADGVY
-2786 KVAKADPTAEI
+2786 KVAKANPVAAIGD
-2797 NGVKYDTLQ
+2797 VKYDTLSQ
-2806 AAINAAQATKG
+2806 AIAALEDKG
-2817 GATITLLKN
+2817 GTIKLLQD
-2826 INTESYYMVDGDNPV
+2826 INTPSMNYKITENI
-2841 TIDLAGYNIT
+2841 TIDLNGHNIT
-2851 GSGISGLFY
+2851 GSGAEGVFY
-2860 VTAKG
+2860 VYTSG
-2865 DLTIK
+2865 HLTIT
-2870 GKGTVTAVEDNGA
+2870 GDGVITAVENNKA
-2883 AMAVWVRSPI
+2883 AIAVQVFSAN
-2893 AKVTLEGGTYTQQIT
+2893 AKVTLEGGTYKQKIT
-2908 NTADPHFDLI
+2908 NINDPHFDLI
-2918 YVERGNVYV
+2918 YVYYGTAEI

-2932 KGATP
+2932 EGATP
-2937 DWTLNCY
+2937 DWTLNCK
-2944 DEHYQSKEANI
+2944 DEYYQSKEANI

-2990 DGNYTVEEYKPVEV
+2990 DGNFVVTEGAVEV

-3010 AKVASYATV
+3010 TKVASYATV
-3019 AEAAEKLDGNK
+3019 AEAAANLGENK

-3043 FTIGGEN
+3043 FTFADGIF
-3050 LDNLYLDVAEGATL
+3050 LDVAKGATL

-3075 ANAKRLGVRD
+3075 NGAKRLGVRT
-3085 GATLVNKGT
+3085 GATLVNNGT
-3094 IVVCGSSTSN
+3094 IMIEYSGYTAAYTYGFVMVQDGGTLEGELSVPAGYILGSN
-3104 GFAMLY
+3104 GNSYYAAEALFEITY
-3110 GTFTGNELTV
+3110 S
-3120 PEGCFLDNNGKN
+3120 NGKVEKSGKDWN
-3132 FFATAN
+3132 LTGATK
-3138 ENAVYEITFG
+3138 VT
-3148 DGTVKKTADS
+3148 
-3158 TNIKGGNVKQI
+3158 
-3169 KLLKDVT
+3169 LLKDVT
-3176 NGGWTLDSSSVGAEV
+3176 NFARSFGSTDKLSDNF
-3191 VLDLNGHTISYNGAN
+3191 VLDLGGHTLSGKPNASGPVLDISVPMTIQNG
-3206 RYYATLNVYTKVTI
+3206 TI
-3220 KNGTVKYEGSKRG
+3220 KNVSENKAPKANPG
-3233 AIDLV
+3233 A
-3238 GQGDLTIE
+3238 LTTSA
-3246 RDVTID
+3246 DVTIAKDAIID
-3252 GGDGFAIFTS
+3252 GGSVGYAIWTDGYGHT
-3262 GTSKLTVNGK
+3262 LTVNGK
-3272 VTANGNYAIA
+3272 VTSEGSYAITS
-3282 GNGSKDA
+3282 NGSEN
-3289 GGYIDSCDIIVNG
+3289 GGLIAECNIIVNE
-3302 GAVISASKGI
+3302 GASITAPKGI

-3327 TITGHTGIEMC
+3327 TITGHTGVQMC
-3338 AGQLVV
+3338 SGELVI
-3344 NGGSITS
+3344 NGASITS
-3351 NGDNMDATG
+3351 NGANMDATG
-3360 SQNAILDG
+3360 SLDAILDG

-3380 GVPTAVIKGGT
+3380 GVPTAEIKGGT

-3476 TITYLVSMTDC
+3476 TITYLVNLTDC

-3511 YGTDTVTGPDGKPMD
+3511 YGTATVEGPDGRPVE

-3532 TGINPQRMTD
+3532 TGVNPQRMTD
-3542 TLKATVYAKDANGN
+3542 TLKATVYAEDASGN
-3556 VVEYQVDDYSV
+3556 VVEYQVADYSV

-3575 AKLGQN
+3575 AKLGQ
-3581 DPLRKLIGNLV
+3581 DDSLRKLIGNLV

-3627 SVTQYTEKVLG
+3627 SVTQYTGKVTG
-3638 TAGVNIKGKTLVLSN
+3638 AAGVTIKGKTLVLSN

-3660 FTVNKG
+3660 FTVNEG

-3671 VSFNVTANGKT
+3671 VSFKVTANGKT
-3682 DTVNSFEKDEKLGYY
+3682 DTVNSFEKDEKLGYC

-3717 FVNETGVGDMVT
+3717 FVNEAGVGDMVT

-3754 ELFNYGCACTE
+3754 EMFNYGCACTE

>member
-32 GGTGETSDVIVEETN
+32 EDTVGGTGETSDVIVEETN

-59 NPELTGEDEGGGAA
+59 NPELTGEDEGGGA
-73 NVSEGETATV
+73 NVSEGKTATV

-97 ITAVADGQTIVVNA
+97 ITAVADGETIVVNA

-171 HTDTLVYNNCTING
+171 HADTLVYDNCTING
-185 MVFLYAVNETFNGCT
+185 MVFLYAGNETFNSCT
-200 FNQTSAGAYNVW
+200 FKQESADAYNVW

-221 NGCTFNCVGRC
+221 NGCTFNCVGKA

-237 EGANHK
+237 EGAIAK

-248 TKTSFNAS
+248 TDTKFVAS

-279 VDEQTTAAGFDNGS
+279 VDDKTTDTGFATGS
-293 NSGNSLWNDKMQT
+293 NSGKTLWNDKKQT
-306 ADTNKNTTVTVAGET
+306 ADTNKNTTVTVAGEK

-326 ATASAVATT
+326 ATVVKPVSVNGTSYETLEDAIDAATPDANGVVTYEISGKVDVTATGWVQVAKSGLTGLTAVKFVGTT
-335 KDGREYATLTEAL
+335 DDAKICINGGLAILADQNYDIDVSFEAL
-348 AAVTESNPLTSV
+348 ALSKLNPTYGGDYGHSTNYFTTWLRNSGAAENTVTYTNCTFPNGVSNNQ
-360 TEEAWPAATPVYY
+360 Y
-373 NGSFYATIGELL
+373 G
-385 YDAQQKTGAIT
+385 KTVFDNCKFT
-396 PENAPDTAVIYCR
+396 
-409 PGTTIPTGKASHPS
+409 
-423 FVTSTTI
+423 
-430 YGNGATLSGV
+430 NGATGL
-440 TEWDVE
+440 
-446 NYYTLTKDITINLYS
+446 YNL
-461 LNGGASV
+461 
-468 WGTRRSDY
+468 W
-476 AVTVNMVD
+476 
-484 CKDAHE
+484 
-490 VLFNYGSGNGRVD
+490 NYGG
-503 VTVKDSTFLKSGGAA
+503 STE
-518 HGWPVSINCLGSLLV
+518 I
-533 DGCTFDGVT
+533 
-542 TGVVVNVKQPSENGK
+542 
-557 MAVTVKNS
+557 KNS
-565 TFNNVTGQD
+565 
-574 SNKGALRVT
+574 S
-583 GQQACDIDLTI
+583 
-594 ENVAFTGT
+594 FTGT
-602 HADPEDITIGNV
+602 RGIKAYSEGVDGGQIEVADTTFNGLGEKAAIVVSKATTVTLNKVDATECTKGLLQKDIDGGSLKTTIEANGTGISGKFDITATTTADAAKN
-614 KSEENLGK
+614 EF
-622 VSYNISG
+622 NISAG
-629 TDASMTTHK
+629 TFTSEVSNDYCADGFEVK
-638 AGATEA
+638 ANDN
-644 AKETLVSGTTYTGT
+644 GTYGVVE
-658 NAATAAGD
+658 AATADGD

-683 QAYIEAQNRLNGI
+683 QAYIEAQNRLNGT

-902 WNITSTVTATGNS
+902 WDITSTVTATGNS
-915 FDISR
+915 FDISK
-920 QAGDTTIKNVG
+920 QAGDTAIKNVG

-976 NLAGEPVELTD
+976 DTKGNEVELAD

-996 ETDKIVLETVEAVA
+996 TADKIVLKTVEAVA

-1022 AIDAASRNATVTM
+1022 AIDAATAGQTVT
-1035 LADTKENVT
+1035 LLTNLDLSATGLT
-1044 ISKALTLDLNG
+1044 IAKDKAVTLDLNG
-1055 FTLNGGTEKGKPALT
+1055 KTLKLANTNSGNIKVLGELTLQDSTDTAKNGTGTGKVWTETPYISGKQDKVLVAAIDGGTFIMESGLIDA
-1070 ITARIVTIK
+1070 A
-1079 DSSEAQTGTIM
+1079 SSIADNANNGQF
-1090 REDTAE
+1090 AVSVQNE
-1096 NSGVSSHYV
+1096 NADATV
-1105 IDIQGNGWVIFK
+1105 I
-1117 SGTVKNGSGAG
+1117 
-1128 GTKGASLVRVGDDSV
+1128 
-1143 KNYPGLV
+1143 
-1150 INGGTFTQDNFI
+1150 INGGC
-1162 VIKVDRGHL
+1162 IKAGWYAIAG
-1171 TLNGGTLNS
+1171 NGGDTTYNGNITVNGGILESTADYAIYHPHSGTTTINGGVVFGAAGGVSLNRGKLIVNNGIITS
-1180 ANTYAVENWF
+1180 KGTGTTGDWGDGTGNQNAAAINVNAQYGLASVE
-1190 NATIKGGTVNGAVS
+1190 IKGGKIAAEKDAILLTNGKD
-1204 SWTYSA
+1204 
-1210 GSNSTLTISGGT
+1210 GTIS
-1222 VNGDVTSVNYGD
+1222 
-1234 ADKVAKVEITDG
+1234 
-1246 TVNGQLDT
+1246 
-1254 RSYDPNTGELTSIDD
+1254 
-1269 AAKATIKVSG
+1269 VSG
-1279 GTFSSAVPAEYCAA
+1279 GTFSSEVPAEYCAA
-1293 GFIPT
+1293 GYTPVK
-1298 ANADGTYGVQ
+1298 NADGTYGV
-1308 QQQQVLAKIGDTAY
+1308 
-1322 YTMDAAFHA
+1322 
-1331 VQAGETI
+1331 E
-1338 VMQRDYTTGAE
+1338 
-1349 QYSGNKSFA
+1349 
-1358 IDLNGKTW
+1358 
-1366 TYTGTNT
+1366 
-1373 NHAAFEINYPD
+1373 
-1384 VTLTVKNGTVASNSM
+1384 
-1399 VGLIPSAM
+1399 
-1407 GVGGTITYDNAG
+1407 
-1419 LVFEG
+1419 
-1424 VTMTAKGHS
+1424 
-1433 GIETNGNNTN
+1433 
-1443 DAVTLKNSTLN
+1443 
-1454 VPDGFGIYFPSSGT
+1454 
-1468 LTIDNSTI
+1468 
-1476 NAKTMGVQVCAGSL
+1476 
-1490 SINAGSAITVT
+1490 
-1501 GDAVPKTEND
+1501 
-1511 GAIQDGA
+1511 
-1518 AISIV
+1518 
-1523 NRTGYKGLGDVTV
+1523 LG
-1536 TGGKFTAKAGNK
+1536 
-1548 AIKAYDWANNTETEF
+1548 
-1563 TAAEKVAVSGGTF
+1563 
-1576 SSAVPEGLCATG
+1576 
-1588 YIPVANGDGTYG
+1588 
-1600 VELSNYVVVGGIKGF
+1600 NYVVVGGIKGF

-1633 LETIC
+1633 LEKIC
-1638 EKDALGQG
+1638 ANDALGQG
-1646 TPANAAAFDAVFT
+1646 TPANADAFDAVFT

-1754 LYTYQH
+1754 LYTYQP

-1767 KVNNCT
+1767 TVNNCT

-1900 TVDGNGYLI
+1900 TIDGNGYLI

-1917 DLTYTNNTITGNVD
+1917 DLTYTDNTVASTVD
-1931 TTKGVYDGKTHALTD
+1931 TTKGVYGGNTYALTD

-1957 AQIGDVKYETLQ
+1957 AQIGDVKYETLKDAIN
-1969 AAIDAANNGE
+1969 AAKDGDI
-1979 TVTLLADATED
+1979 VTLLANVNED
-1990 VTIDKNITLD
+1990 VTINKNITLD
-2000 LGGKTLTNTGAGK
+2000 LGGKTLTNTNSGK

-2022 TATVQNGSIIGG
+2022 TATVQSGSISGG

-2074 TYEGGLNVVKSEEG
+2074 DYEGGLNVVKSEEG

-2280 TITIRDSS
+2280 TITIQDTS
-2288 AAQTGTIKRDDAGIE
+2288 AAKTGTIKRDDNGTV

-2324 INNSGYRKVNSTGSM
+2324 INNSGYRKANSTGSM

-2370 IKNGVLGVLK
+2370 IKNGALGVLH

-2395 WFEADITGGKITGQ
+2395 WFKADITGGEIKGQ
-2409 LWTDAWEEGKSV
+2409 LWTDAWKEGESV
-2421 GKTTIGGDAT
+2421 GETKIGGDAKFT
-2431 FAGEIVMDITGSVA
+2431 GEIVMDITGSVA

-2452 GNLNVTRWRI
+2452 GNLNVTKWRI

-2489 ATGYIPKDNGDGT
+2489 ATGYIPTANADGT

-2522 QAAINAAKGNSTV
+2522 QAAIDAAKGGSTV

-2589 STGNVAVAVGN
+2589 STGNVAVAVGD

-2627 IEIKKNATL
+2627 IEIRKNATL

-2647 GSQRDGKPN
+2647 GSKRDGKPN
-2656 TILVRGGTFI
+2656 TILVKGGTFV

-2705 AGTVKVTG
+2705 AGTVKVTD

-2733 PCAALVFDKAAK
+2733 PCAALVFDKAAN
-2745 YPALTESSQILVS
+2745 YPALTDSSQILVS

-2766 AVNGAT
+2766 AANGAK
-2772 LADGYVATQTDGMY
+2772 LADGYVATPNADGVY
-2786 KVAKADPTAEI
+2786 KVAKANPVAAIGD
-2797 NGVKYDTLQ
+2797 VKYDTLQ
-2806 AAINAAQATKG
+2806 AAITAAQDTKD

-2826 INTESYYMVDGDNPV
+2826 INTKSYYTVNGDNPV
-2841 TIDLAGYNIT
+2841 TIDLAGHNIT

-2870 GKGTVTAVEDNGA
+2870 GEGTVTAVEDNGA
-2883 AMAVWVRSPI
+2883 AMVVWVRSPI

-2908 NTADPHFDLI
+2908 DTADPHFDLI

-2932 KGATP
+2932 KGFTP
-2937 DWTLNCY
+2937 DWTLNCKDDY
-2944 DEHYQSKEANI
+2944 YQSKEANI

-2978 FVPAGYVSTKGA
+2978 FVAAGYVSNMNE
-2990 DGNYTVEEYKPVEV
+2990 DGSYTV
-3004 WTGYSG
+3004 
-3010 AKVASYATV
+3010 
-3019 AEAAEKLDGNK
+3019 
-3030 WIVIGKDYTLTED
+3030 
-3043 FTIGGEN
+3043 
-3050 LDNLYLDVAEGATL
+3050 
-3064 TVAEGVTLTVA
+3064 
-3075 ANAKRLGVRD
+3075 
-3085 GATLVNKGT
+3085 
-3094 IVVCGSSTSN
+3094 
-3104 GFAMLY
+3104 
-3110 GTFTGNELTV
+3110 V
-3120 PEGCFLDNNGKN
+3120 PE
-3132 FFATAN
+3132 
-3138 ENAVYEITFG
+3138 
-3148 DGTVKKTADS
+3148 
-3158 TNIKGGNVKQI
+3158 
-3169 KLLKDVT
+3169 
-3176 NGGWTLDSSSVGAEV
+3176 
-3191 VLDLNGHTISYNGAN
+3191 
-3206 RYYATLNVYTKVTI
+3206 
-3220 KNGTVKYEGSKRG
+3220 
-3233 AIDLV
+3233 
-3238 GQGDLTIE
+3238 
-3246 RDVTID
+3246 
-3252 GGDGFAIFTS
+3252 
-3262 GTSKLTVNGK
+3262 
-3272 VTANGNYAIA
+3272 
-3282 GNGSKDA
+3282 
-3289 GGYIDSCDIIVNG
+3289 
-3302 GAVISASKGI
+3302 
-3312 AIYHPEKGTVTINGG
+3312 
-3327 TITGHTGIEMC
+3327 
-3338 AGQLVV
+3338 
-3344 NGGSITS
+3344 
-3351 NGDNMDATG
+3351 
-3360 SQNAILDG
+3360 
-3368 AAISIINRNYPG
+3368 
-3380 GVPTAVIKGGT
+3380 
-3391 FAANGKDAQTVK
+3391 
-3403 AYDYTGDK
+3403 
-3411 VAEWT
+3411 
-3416 AAGDNVNISGGT
+3416 
-3428 FSSIPTNMGV
+3428 
-3438 LCADGYKTVY
+3438 
-3448 DAYADMYNVV
+3448 
-3458 KQDAK
+3458 DAK
-3463 ITVGKRLSIGNDL
+3463 ITVNKSLTLGNTL
-3476 TITYLVSMTDC
+3476 TMTYKVLLPEGYTSEKMV
-3487 TNPWV
+3487 
-3492 KFQFYND
+3492 FEFYND
-3499 DIKGYTT
+3499 DIKGYDT
-3506 VEVKN
+3506 VEVLNGN
-3511 YGTDTVTGPDGKPMD
+3511 YNNTTKRYE
-3526 VFTFDF
+3526 FAF
-3532 TGINPQRMTD
+3532 TGINPQRMND
-3542 TLKATVYAKDANGN
+3542 TLKAKMYAKDANGN
-3556 VVEYQVDDYSV
+3556 EVIYSVDDYSV
-3567 AQYCSNKL
+3567 AMYCNALLSSEANKDG
-3575 AKLGQN
+3575 KYT
-3581 DPLRKLIGNLV
+3581 KLIASLV
-3592 AYGAAAQVYQNY
+3592 AYGTASQKYMNY
-3604 RTDNLVST
+3604 RTDTLVSSI
-3612 VVSGAVSTDYTDRLS
+3612 VDAGAADDYTAQLAAVQAVNNRIPGTG
-3627 SVTQYTEKVLG
+3627 VT
-3638 TAGVNIKGKTLVLSN
+3638 IKAKSLVLTNAFAIRVKFVLDSN
-3653 TFAVRVY
+3653 VSIDDVY
-3660 FTVNKG
+3660 FTVNSDSTQHKEFKQSTLSDG
-3666 VDIAN
+3666 
-3671 VSFNVTANGKT
+3671 
-3682 DTVNSFEKDEKLGYY
+3682 TVCY
-3697 YFDYANLNAT
+3697 YFDYTGLNASE
-3707 QLDSEVKFES
+3707 LDDAFT
-3717 FVNETGVGDMVT
+3717 FTAHTGTGTGDALT
-3729 YSVNTYLAKKM
+3729 YNANTYLNGM
-3740 PNYDKSSNAYKLMA
+3740 YKVLTDRGDTTSA
-3754 ELFNYGCACTE
+3754 LYEIVTALFNYGWTCDQF
-3765 YASK
+3765 